1 MKNIKIFLVPSSD
14 AVMGDMTGVRDFFR
28 QLNEMYFDSGINFS
42 ILNANEMTEDELK
55 EHVADSDLSFFL
67 FFEDVSD
74 DMRSCFDIFFESF
87 KKTDKPKIVTYF
99 KYTES
104 PNDMTDA
111 VREFSQML
119 GNELRHYYNN
129 YNSIDTLKLG
139 ILMQIKVMR
148 LDASQITISDDGM
161 ICLNGQPVA
170 DTSKI
175 PMFEFND
182 RLNELKSRYD
192 ELTKEW
198 GRLRTLRMDD
208 PNNEELYFEFSRV
221 ATERDD
227 TKKALREFEDLL
239 LKTSEEL
246 AAKKGE
252 MSPRQAEAYRLLE
265 MGDVDGACE
274 ILPLDELFDDISHN
288 ERLADNAIDRLET
301 NVEELATR
309 ITALNMKGLN
319 KDIVAEIRRIYEKI
333 YGLCD
338 TRNIGW
344 SKLYDYASFLEDQND
359 YTKAI
364 KVAEKLNWYYSDPDN
379 KVDEYDLGR
388 LYNLLGM
395 LYDLQNQF
403 EEAEKYYLAAIEIR
417 ERLVKKNADAYEPDL
432 AMSYNNVGNF
442 YYKQNQLDK
451 AEKYYSAA
459 IEIYERLVKENAD
472 VYEPYLATVYNNAGE
487 FYANQDHLEKSEKYY
502 LDAIE
507 IRERLVKKNADA
519 YEPDLAGSYNNAG
532 LFYSNQG
539 QPEKA
544 EKYYLAAIEIRERLV
559 KKNADAYEPD
569 LARSYNNAGIFYKK
583 QGQPDKAEKY
593 YLAAIEIYER
603 LVEKNADSYE
613 SALATIYNNAG
624 NFYKKQ
630 GQPEKAEKYY
640 LAAIE
645 IYECLAKKNAD
656 AYEPYLAMSY
666 NNAGILYYK
675 QGQPEKTEKYILVAI
690 EIQERLV
697 KKNADA
703 YEPGLVESYNNVG
716 DFYKNQGQPEKAE
729 KYYLAAIEIEKR
741 LVEKN
746 AEAYEPALAGS
757 YNDAGVFYSDHGQ
770 HEKAEKYYLAAI
782 EIRER
787 LVKKNADAYEPYLAR
802 SYNNAGN
809 LYYEQGQ
816 PEKAEKNYLDAIE
829 IYERL
834 VKNNA
839 DIYEPALARSYN
851 NAGVFYDDQNQPE
864 KAEKYYLAA
873 MKIYERLVEKN
884 AVAYAMDLAMSYNNA
899 GVFYYEQGRLEKSEK
914 YYLAAIEIYEGNIKN
929 VKKYIL
935 KFKGIYERLVKK
947 DAAAYEPDLAD
958 SYFNYYL
965 LKKDKT
971 YLDKAYEIAKRRQD
985 DPRCKTIVEFVES
998 M

>member
-14 AVMGDMTGVRDFFR
+14 AVECDMTEVRNFFR

-42 ILNANEMTEDELK
+42 ILNANEMTENELK

-74 DMRSCFDIFFESF
+74 YMRSCFDIFFESF

-175 PMFEFND
+175 PMFEFNE

-274 ILPLDELFDDISHN
+274 ILPLDELFDDISRN
-288 ERLADNAIDRLET
+288 ERLDDNAIDRLET

-364 KVAEKLNWYYSDPDN
+364 EVAENLRWYYSAPGR
-379 KVDEYDLGR
+379 KVDEYDLGS

-403 EEAEKYYLAAIEIR
+403 EKAEKYYLDAIEIQERLVEKNADAYEPALARSYNNAGLFYAKQNQSKKAEKYYLAAIEIGER
-417 ERLVKKNADAYEPDL
+417 FVKKNADAYEPDLATSYNSAGVFYHKQGQPEKAEKYYLDAMEIRERLVKKNVDAYEPDLATSYNNAGLYYNDQRQPEKAEKYYLTAIEIDERLVKKNADAYEPGL
-432 AMSYNNVGNF
+432 AMSYNNAGIF
-442 YYKQNQLDK
+442 YKKQGQSQK
-451 AEKYYSAA
+451 AEKYYLAA
-459 IEIYERLVKENAD
+459 IEIY
-472 VYEPYLATVYNNAGE
+472 
-487 FYANQDHLEKSEKYY
+487 
-502 LDAIE
+502 
-507 IRERLVKKNADA
+507 ERLVKKNADA

-532 LFYSNQG
+532 IFYDKQNQSEKAKEYYLAAIEICERLVKKNADAYEPNLARSYNNAGSFYHEVQPKKAEEYYLAAIEIYERLVKKDADAYESDLARSYNNAGDFYSDQDH
-539 QPEKA
+539 PEKA

-559 KKNADAYEPD
+559 EKNANAYEPD
-569 LARSYNNAGIFYKK
+569 LA
-583 QGQPDKAEKY
+583 
-593 YLAAIEIYER
+593 
-603 LVEKNADSYE
+603 
-613 SALATIYNNAG
+613 
-624 NFYKKQ
+624 
-630 GQPEKAEKYY
+630 
-640 LAAIE
+640 
-645 IYECLAKKNAD
+645 
-656 AYEPYLAMSY
+656 MSY
-666 NNAGILYYK
+666 L
-675 QGQPEKTEKYILVAI
+675 
-690 EIQERLV
+690 
-697 KKNADA
+697 
-703 YEPGLVESYNNVG
+703 S
-716 DFYKNQGQPEKAE
+716 
-729 KYYLAAIEIEKR
+729 
-741 LVEKN
+741 
-746 AEAYEPALAGS
+746 
-757 YNDAGVFYSDHGQ
+757 
-770 HEKAEKYYLAAI
+770 
-782 EIRER
+782 
-787 LVKKNADAYEPYLAR
+787 
-802 SYNNAGN
+802 
-809 LYYEQGQ
+809 
-816 PEKAEKNYLDAIE
+816 
-829 IYERL
+829 
-834 VKNNA
+834 
-839 DIYEPALARSYN
+839 
-851 NAGVFYDDQNQPE
+851 
-864 KAEKYYLAA
+864 
-873 MKIYERLVEKN
+873 
-884 AVAYAMDLAMSYNNA
+884 
-899 GVFYYEQGRLEKSEK
+899 
-914 YYLAAIEIYEGNIKN
+914 
-929 VKKYIL
+929 
-935 KFKGIYERLVKK
+935 
-947 DAAAYEPDLAD
+947 
-958 SYFNYYL
+958 YYL

-985 DPRCKTIVEFVES
+985 DSSCEIIVEFVES

>member
-14 AVMGDMTGVRDFFR
+14 AVMGDMTEVRDFFR

-42 ILNANEMTEDELK
+42 ILNANEMTENELK

-67 FFEDVSD
+67 FFEDVSA

-104 PNDMTDA
+104 PNDMTEA

-119 GNELRHYYNN
+119 GNELKHYYNN

-175 PMFEFND
+175 PMFEFNE

-265 MGDVDGACE
+265 MGDKNGVLE
-274 ILPLDELFDDISHN
+274 LLPRDELLYDTRRNRRFAGN
-288 ERLADNAIDRLET
+288 TTAPLET

-309 ITALNMKGLN
+309 ITALNMKCLN

-333 YGLCD
+333 YDLC
-338 TRNIGW
+338 RNKHVGW
-344 SKLYDYASFLEDQND
+344 SKLYDYASFLRGQKD

-364 KVAEKLNWYYSDPDN
+364 EVAEKLNWYYSAPGR
-379 KVDEYDLGR
+379 KVDEYDLGS
-388 LYNLLGM
+388 LYNLLGI
-395 LYDLQNQF
+395 LYKAQNQRDKAEKYLLAAIDIYERLVKKNAEAYESSLAMSCYNAGNF
-403 EEAEKYYLAAIEIR
+403 YSAQGQSDKAEKYSLAAIEIYERLVKRNPEAYEPYLAMSCYNTGLFYHKHGQSEKAEKYYLAAIEIR
-417 ERLVKKNADAYEPDL
+417 KRLVEKNAE
-432 AMSYNNVGNF
+432 
-442 YYKQNQLDK
+442 
-451 AEKYYSAA
+451 
-459 IEIYERLVKENAD
+459 
-472 VYEPYLATVYNNAGE
+472 
-487 FYANQDHLEKSEKYY
+487 
-502 LDAIE
+502 
-507 IRERLVKKNADA
+507 A

-532 LFYSNQG
+532 ALYHKQNQPEKAEKYYLAAIEIKERLAKKNADAYEQDLAGSYYNVGIFYSDHG

-544 EKYYLAAIEIRERLV
+544 EKYYLAAIEIRERLA

-569 LARSYNNAGIFYKK
+569 LAKS
-583 QGQPDKAEKY
+583 
-593 YLAAIEIYER
+593 
-603 LVEKNADSYE
+603 
-613 SALATIYNNAG
+613 YNNAG

-645 IYECLAKKNAD
+645 IR
-656 AYEPYLAMSY
+656 
-666 NNAGILYYK
+666 
-675 QGQPEKTEKYILVAI
+675 
-690 EIQERLV
+690 ERLV
-697 KKNADA
+697 KENAA
-703 YEPGLVESYNNVG
+703 
-716 DFYKNQGQPEKAE
+716 
-729 KYYLAAIEIEKR
+729 
-741 LVEKN
+741 
-746 AEAYEPALAGS
+746 AYEPALAT
-757 YNDAGVFYSDHGQ
+757 
-770 HEKAEKYYLAAI
+770 
-782 EIRER
+782 
-787 LVKKNADAYEPYLAR
+787 
-802 SYNNAGN
+802 
-809 LYYEQGQ
+809 LYY
-816 PEKAEKNYLDAIE
+816 
-829 IYERL
+829 
-834 VKNNA
+834 
-839 DIYEPALARSYN
+839 
-851 NAGVFYDDQNQPE
+851 
-864 KAEKYYLAA
+864 
-873 MKIYERLVEKN
+873 
-884 AVAYAMDLAMSYNNA
+884 
-899 GVFYYEQGRLEKSEK
+899 
-914 YYLAAIEIYEGNIKN
+914 
-929 VKKYIL
+929 
-935 KFKGIYERLVKK
+935 
-947 DAAAYEPDLAD
+947 
-958 SYFNYYL
+958 NYYL

-985 DPRCKTIVEFVES
+985 NPRCGKLVKDIES
-998 M
+998 MLK

>member
-42 ILNANEMTEDELK
+42 ILNANEMTENELK

-74 DMRSCFDIFFESF
+74 YMRSCFDIFFESF
-87 KKTDKPKIVTYF
+87 KNTDKPKIVTYF

-104 PNDMTDA
+104 PNDMTEA

-119 GNELRHYYNN
+119 GNELKHYYNN

-288 ERLADNAIDRLET
+288 ELLADNAIDRLET
-301 NVEELATR
+301 NVDELATR

-333 YGLCD
+333 YDLCRD
-338 TRNIGW
+338 RFVGW

-379 KVDEYDLGR
+379 KVDEYELAE
-388 LYNLLGM
+388 LYNLLGI
-395 LYDLQNQF
+395 LYKAQNQ
-403 EEAEKYYLAAIEIR
+403 
-417 ERLVKKNADAYEPDL
+417 P
-432 AMSYNNVGNF
+432 
-442 YYKQNQLDK
+442 
-451 AEKYYSAA
+451 
-459 IEIYERLVKENAD
+459 KE
-472 VYEPYLATVYNNAGE
+472 
-487 FYANQDHLEKSEKYY
+487 SEKYY

-507 IRERLVKKNADA
+507 I
-519 YEPDLAGSYNNAG
+519 G
-532 LFYSNQG
+532 
-539 QPEKA
+539 
-544 EKYYLAAIEIRERLV
+544 
-559 KKNADAYEPD
+559 
-569 LARSYNNAGIFYKK
+569 
-583 QGQPDKAEKY
+583 
-593 YLAAIEIYER
+593 ER
-603 LVEKNADSYE
+603 LVEKNAD
-613 SALATIYNNAG
+613 
-624 NFYKKQ
+624 
-630 GQPEKAEKYY
+630 
-640 LAAIE
+640 
-645 IYECLAKKNAD
+645 
-656 AYEPYLAMSY
+656 AYEPALAMSY
-666 NNAGILYYK
+666 NN
-675 QGQPEKTEKYILVAI
+675 
-690 EIQERLV
+690 
-697 KKNADA
+697 
-703 YEPGLVESYNNVG
+703 
-716 DFYKNQGQPEKAE
+716 
-729 KYYLAAIEIEKR
+729 
-741 LVEKN
+741 
-746 AEAYEPALAGS
+746 
-757 YNDAGVFYSDHGQ
+757 AGVFYSDHGQ

-782 EIRER
+782 EIQKRLVEKNADAYESYIAASYNNAGIFYDNQGKPEKAEKYYLAAIEIYERLVEKNADAYEPYLAWSYNSAGVFYHKQGQPEKAEKYYLSAIEIRER
-787 LVKKNADAYEPYLAR
+787 LVKKNADAYEPYLATSYNNVGAFYKDQGQSEKAEKYYLDAMEIYER
-802 SYNNAGN
+802 LTEKNAAAYEPYLATSYNNAGAF
-809 LYYEQGQ
+809 YSDQGQ
-816 PEKAEKNYLDAIE
+816 SEKAEKYYLAAIE
-829 IYERL
+829 IRESL
-834 VKNNA
+834 VEKNA
-839 DIYEPALARSYN
+839 DAYEPDLARSYY
-851 NAGVFYDDQNQPE
+851 NAGIFYKKQGQPE

-873 MKIYERLVEKN
+873 IEIYERLVEKN
-884 AVAYAMDLAMSYNNA
+884 ADAYEPDLAKSYNNAGNLYSNHGQPDKAEKYYLTAIEIRERLAKKNADAYEPDLADSYNNA
-899 GVFYYEQGRLEKSEK
+899 GVFYSDQGQPEKAEK
-914 YYLAAIEIYEGNIKN
+914 YYLAAI
-929 VKKYIL
+929 
-935 KFKGIYERLVKK
+935 GIRERLVEKN
-947 DAAAYEPDLAD
+947 AAAYEPDLAD

-998 M
+998 H

>member
-14 AVMGDMTGVRDFFR
+14 AVMGDMTEVRDFFR

-42 ILNANEMTEDELK
+42 ILNANEMTENELK

-74 DMRSCFDIFFESF
+74 YMRSCFDIFFESF
-87 KKTDKPKIVTYF
+87 KNTDKPKIVTYF

-104 PNDMTDA
+104 PNDMTEA

-148 LDASQITISDDGM
+148 LDASQITISDDGK

-274 ILPLDELFDDISHN
+274 ILPLDELLEDIRRN
-288 ERLADNAIDRLET
+288 RRFAKNATAPLET

-319 KDIVAEIRRIYEKI
+319 NDTVAEIRRIYEEI
-333 YGLCD
+333 YDTFCD

-344 SKLYDYASFLEDQND
+344 SKLNDYAAFLYNQND
-359 YTKAI
+359 YAKAI

-379 KVDEYDLGR
+379 KVNEYDLGR
-388 LYNLLGM
+388 LYNLLGV
-395 LYDLQNQF
+395 LYKAQNKPKK
-403 EEAEKYYLAAIEIR
+403 AEKYCLDSIEIYERLVKKNADAYEPALAGSYNNVGAFYSDHGQHEKAEKYFLAAIEIR
-417 ERLVKKNADAYEPDL
+417 ERLVKKNAAAYEPDL
-432 AMSYNNVGNF
+432 AGSYNNVGAF
-442 YYKQNQLDK
+442 YYEQGQPEK
-451 AEKYYSAA
+451 A
-459 IEIYERLVKENAD
+459 
-472 VYEPYLATVYNNAGE
+472 
-487 FYANQDHLEKSEKYY
+487 EKYY

-507 IRERLVKKNADA
+507 IYERLVEKNADAYEPYLATSYNNVGAFYAILGQTGKAEKYYLAAIEIQERLVEKNAEAYEPALAGSYNNAGNFYSDQGQSDKAEKYYLDAIEIYERLVEKNADA
-519 YEPDLAGSYNNAG
+519 YEPDLAGSYINAG
-532 LFYSNQG
+532 NFYKKQG
-539 QPEKA
+539 QLKKA

-559 KKNADAYEPD
+559 KKNAEAYEPV
-569 LARSYNNAGIFYKK
+569 LAGIYNIAGIFYK
-583 QGQPDKAEKY
+583 
-593 YLAAIEIYER
+593 
-603 LVEKNADSYE
+603 N
-613 SALATIYNNAG
+613 
-624 NFYKKQ
+624 Q

-640 LAAIE
+640 LAAMEIKERLVEKNAYAYEPDLAGSYSAAGGFYDNQGQPSKAEKYFLAAIE

-656 AYEPYLAMSY
+656 AYEPDLADSY
-666 NNAGILYYK
+666 DRAG
-675 QGQPEKTEKYILVAI
+675 A
-690 EIQERLV
+690 
-697 KKNADA
+697 
-703 YEPGLVESYNNVG
+703 
-716 DFYKNQGQPEKAE
+716 FY
-729 KYYLAAIEIEKR
+729 
-741 LVEKN
+741 
-746 AEAYEPALAGS
+746 
-757 YNDAGVFYSDHGQ
+757 FYQSQ
-770 HEKAEKYYLAAI
+770 SK
-782 EIRER
+782 
-787 LVKKNADAYEPYLAR
+787 
-802 SYNNAGN
+802 
-809 LYYEQGQ
+809 
-816 PEKAEKNYLDAIE
+816 
-829 IYERL
+829 
-834 VKNNA
+834 
-839 DIYEPALARSYN
+839 
-851 NAGVFYDDQNQPE
+851 

-873 MKIYERLVEKN
+873 ME
-884 AVAYAMDLAMSYNNA
+884 
-899 GVFYYEQGRLEKSEK
+899 
-914 YYLAAIEIYEGNIKN
+914 
-929 VKKYIL
+929 
-935 KFKGIYERLVKK
+935 IYERLVKRNP
-947 DAAAYEPDLAD
+947 DAYEPALATIYI
-958 SYFNYYL
+958 SYYL
-965 LKKDKT
+965 LKEDKT

-985 DPRCKTIVEFVES
+985 NPRCKTIVEFVES
-998 M
+998 H

>member
-14 AVMGDMTGVRDFFR
+14 AVMGDMTEVRDFFR

-67 FFEDVSD
+67 FFEDVSAV
-74 DMRSCFDIFFESF
+74 MRSCFDIFFESF
-87 KKTDKPKIVTYF
+87 KNTDKPKIVTYF

-104 PNDMTDA
+104 PNDMTEA

-309 ITALNMKGLN
+309 ITALNMKCLN

-333 YGLCD
+333 YDLC
-338 TRNIGW
+338 RNKHVGW
-344 SKLYDYASFLEDQND
+344 SKLYDYALFLHDLRC
-359 YTKAI
+359 YAKAI
-364 KVAEKLNWYYSDPDN
+364 EVAEKLNWYYSAPGR

-395 LYDLQNQF
+395 LYQAQNRS
-403 EEAEKYYLAAIEIR
+403 EEAEEYYLAAIEIMK
-417 ERLVKKNADAYEPDL
+417 RLVKKNGDAYEPDL
-432 AMSYNNVGNF
+432 ATSYNNAGAF
-442 YYKQNQLDK
+442 YAVHGQPQK
-451 AEKYYSAA
+451 AEKY
-459 IEIYERLVKENAD
+459 
-472 VYEPYLATVYNNAGE
+472 
-487 FYANQDHLEKSEKYY
+487 F

-507 IRERLVKKNADA
+507 IRERLVEKNVEA
-519 YEPDLAGSYNNAG
+519 YEPDLATSYNNAG
-532 LFYSNQG
+532 AFYDDQNQ
-539 QPEKA
+539 PDKA

-559 KKNADAYEPD
+559 EKNADAYEPYI
-569 LARSYNNAGIFYKK
+569 AMSYNNAGGFYYG
-583 QGQPDKAEKY
+583 QNQPDKAEKY
-593 YLAAIEIYER
+593 SLAAMDIYKRLVEKNADAYEPALANSYNNAYVFYDDKGDFDKAERYCLAAIEIYER
-603 LVEKNADSYE
+603 LISKNLYIYKHKLAKSY
-613 SALATIYNNAG
+613 NHAG
-624 NFYKKQ
+624 TLYYGLGN
-630 GQPEKAEKYY
+630 PNKAKKYY

-645 IYECLAKKNAD
+645 MNKGVAARKKAESNWITS
-656 AYEPYLAMSY
+656 YNAMSKC
-666 NNAGILYYK
+666 YK
-675 QGQPEKTEKYILVAI
+675 SQD
-690 EIQERLV
+690 R
-697 KKNADA
+697 ADK
-703 YEPGLVESYNNVG
+703 V
-716 DFYKNQGQPEKAE
+716 E
-729 KYYLAAIEIEKR
+729 KYYIGKIEHYES
-741 LVEKN
+741 LVT
-746 AEAYEPALAGS
+746 AG
-757 YNDAGVFYSDHGQ
+757 
-770 HEKAEKYYLAAI
+770 
-782 EIRER
+782 
-787 LVKKNADAYEPYLAR
+787 ADT
-802 SYNNAGN
+802 
-809 LYYEQGQ
+809 
-816 PEKAEKNYLDAIE
+816 
-829 IYERL
+829 
-834 VKNNA
+834 
-839 DIYEPALARSYN
+839 
-851 NAGVFYDDQNQPE
+851 
-864 KAEKYYLAA
+864 
-873 MKIYERLVEKN
+873 
-884 AVAYAMDLAMSYNNA
+884 
-899 GVFYYEQGRLEKSEK
+899 
-914 YYLAAIEIYEGNIKN
+914 
-929 VKKYIL
+929 
-935 KFKGIYERLVKK
+935 
-947 DAAAYEPDLAD
+947 YEPDLAK
-958 SYFNYYL
+958 SYVRLGDYY
-965 LKKDKT
+965 
-971 YLDKAYEIAKRRQD
+971 
-985 DPRCKTIVEFVES
+985 
-998 M
+998 

>member
-42 ILNANEMTEDELK
+42 ILNANEMTENELK

-74 DMRSCFDIFFESF
+74 YMRSCFDIFFESF

-119 GNELRHYYNN
+119 GNELKHYYNN

-175 PMFEFND
+175 PMFEFNE

-208 PNNEELYFEFSRV
+208 PNNEELYFEFSKV

-239 LKTSEEL
+239 LNKLEEI
-246 AAKKGE
+246 AAQKGE

-274 ILPLDELFDDISHN
+274 ILPLDELLEDIRRN
-288 ERLADNAIDRLET
+288 RRFAQNATAPLET

-319 KDIVAEIRRIYEKI
+319 NDTVAEIRRIYEEI
-333 YGLCD
+333 YDTFCD

-344 SKLYDYASFLEDQND
+344 SKLHDYASFLEDQND
-359 YTKAI
+359 YTRAI

-379 KVDEYDLGR
+379 KVDEYDLGS

-403 EEAEKYYLAAIEIR
+403 EEAEKYFLAAIGIR
-417 ERLVKKNADAYEPDL
+417 ERLAKKNADAYEQDLAMSYNNAGVFYAKQNQPEKTEKYYLATIAIGERLVKKNADAYEPNL
-432 AMSYNNVGNF
+432 AAVYNNAGAF
-442 YYKQNQLDK
+442 YYGQNKPDK
-451 AEKYYSAA
+451 AEKYILAA
-459 IEIYERLVKENAD
+459 IEIQERLA
-472 VYEPYLATVYNNAGE
+472 
-487 FYANQDHLEKSEKYY
+487 
-502 LDAIE
+502 
-507 IRERLVKKNADA
+507 KKNADA
-519 YEPDLAGSYNNAG
+519 YEPDLADSYNNAG
-532 LFYSNQG
+532 VFYKDQGQPDKAEKYYLDAMEICERLAKKNADAYEPDLARSYNNVGTFYAIHGQPEKAEKYYLAAIGIRERLAKKNADAYEQDLADSYNNAGVFYNDQG

-559 KKNADAYEPD
+559 KKNAEVYEPD
-569 LARSYNNAGIFYKK
+569 LARSYNSAGVFYSDH
-583 QGQPDKAEKY
+583 GQSDKAEKY
-593 YLAAIEIYER
+593 YLAAIEIHER
-603 LVEKNADSYE
+603 L
-613 SALATIYNNAG
+613 
-624 NFYKKQ
+624 
-630 GQPEKAEKYY
+630 
-640 LAAIE
+640 
-645 IYECLAKKNAD
+645 AK
-656 AYEPYLAMSY
+656 
-666 NNAGILYYK
+666 
-675 QGQPEKTEKYILVAI
+675 
-690 EIQERLV
+690 
-697 KKNADA
+697 
-703 YEPGLVESYNNVG
+703 
-716 DFYKNQGQPEKAE
+716 
-729 KYYLAAIEIEKR
+729 
-741 LVEKN
+741 KN
-746 AEAYEPALAGS
+746 AEAYEPALATS
-757 YNDAGVFYSDHGQ
+757 YNNAGIFYKDQGQ
-770 HEKAEKYYLAAI
+770 LEKAEKYYLVAI
-782 EIRER
+782 GIR
-787 LVKKNADAYEPYLAR
+787 
-802 SYNNAGN
+802 
-809 LYYEQGQ
+809 
-816 PEKAEKNYLDAIE
+816 
-829 IYERL
+829 
-834 VKNNA
+834 
-839 DIYEPALARSYN
+839 
-851 NAGVFYDDQNQPE
+851 
-864 KAEKYYLAA
+864 
-873 MKIYERLVEKN
+873 ERLVEKN
-884 AVAYAMDLAMSYNNA
+884 
-899 GVFYYEQGRLEKSEK
+899 
-914 YYLAAIEIYEGNIKN
+914 
-929 VKKYIL
+929 
-935 KFKGIYERLVKK
+935 
-947 DAAAYEPDLAD
+947 AAAYEPDLAT
-958 SYFNYYL
+958 SYLSYYI

-985 DPRCKTIVEFVES
+985 DPMCRYIVEIVES
-998 M
+998 HKDSLFPGKPRKRERLRRFFRPRNKKR

>member
-42 ILNANEMTEDELK
+42 ILNANEMTKNELK

-67 FFEDVSD
+67 FFKDVSA

-182 RLNELKSRYD
+182 RLNELKGRYD

-288 ERLADNAIDRLET
+288 ELLADNAIDRLET
-301 NVEELATR
+301 NVDELATR

-333 YGLCD
+333 YDLC
-338 TRNIGW
+338 RNKHIGW

-364 KVAEKLNWYYSDPDN
+364 EVAENLRWYYSAPDS

-395 LYDLQNQF
+395 LYKAQNKPDK
-403 EEAEKYYLAAIEIR
+403 AEKYYLAAIEIR
-417 ERLVKKNADAYEPDL
+417 ERLVE
-432 AMSYNNVGNF
+432 
-442 YYKQNQLDK
+442 
-451 AEKYYSAA
+451 
-459 IEIYERLVKENAD
+459 
-472 VYEPYLATVYNNAGE
+472 
-487 FYANQDHLEKSEKYY
+487 
-502 LDAIE
+502 
-507 IRERLVKKNADA
+507 KNADA

-532 LFYSNQG
+532 
-539 QPEKA
+539 
-544 EKYYLAAIEIRERLV
+544 V
-559 KKNADAYEPD
+559 
-569 LARSYNNAGIFYKK
+569 
-583 QGQPDKAEKY
+583 
-593 YLAAIEIYER
+593 
-603 LVEKNADSYE
+603 
-613 SALATIYNNAG
+613 
-624 NFYKKQ
+624 FYKKQ

-640 LAAIE
+640 L
-645 IYECLAKKNAD
+645 
-656 AYEPYLAMSY
+656 
-666 NNAGILYYK
+666 
-675 QGQPEKTEKYILVAI
+675 T
-690 EIQERLV
+690 
-697 KKNADA
+697 
-703 YEPGLVESYNNVG
+703 
-716 DFYKNQGQPEKAE
+716 
-729 KYYLAAIEIEKR
+729 
-741 LVEKN
+741 
-746 AEAYEPALAGS
+746 
-757 YNDAGVFYSDHGQ
+757 
-770 HEKAEKYYLAAI
+770 
-782 EIRER
+782 
-787 LVKKNADAYEPYLAR
+787 
-802 SYNNAGN
+802 
-809 LYYEQGQ
+809 
-816 PEKAEKNYLDAIE
+816 AIE

-834 VKNNA
+834 VKENA
-839 DIYEPALARSYN
+839 EAYEP
-851 NAGVFYDDQNQPE
+851 
-864 KAEKYYLAA
+864 
-873 MKIYERLVEKN
+873 
-884 AVAYAMDLAMSYNNA
+884 DLAMSYNNA

-914 YYLAAIEIYEGNIKN
+914 YILAAIEIYECLAKKNADAYEPYLAGSYNNAGEFYANQDYLEKSEKYYLAAIEIYE
-929 VKKYIL
+929 
-935 KFKGIYERLVKK
+935 RLVEKNA
-947 DAAAYEPDLAD
+947 DAYEPALAG

-965 LKKDKT
+965 LKKDGT
-971 YLDKAYEIAKRRQD
+971 YLIKAYAIAKRRQD
-985 DPRCKTIVEFVES
+985 DPRCGKLMKDIES
-998 M
+998 MLK

>member
-14 AVMGDMTGVRDFFR
+14 AVMGDMTEVRDFFR

-42 ILNANEMTEDELK
+42 ILNANEMTENELK

-119 GNELRHYYNN
+119 GNELKHYYNN

-288 ERLADNAIDRLET
+288 ERLDDNAIDRLET
-301 NVEELATR
+301 NVDELATR

-338 TRNIGW
+338 TRNVGW

-379 KVDEYDLGR
+379 KADEYDLGR

-395 LYDLQNQF
+395 LYQAQN
-403 EEAEKYYLAAIEIR
+403 K
-417 ERLVKKNADAYEPDL
+417 PD
-432 AMSYNNVGNF
+432 
-442 YYKQNQLDK
+442 
-451 AEKYYSAA
+451 
-459 IEIYERLVKENAD
+459 
-472 VYEPYLATVYNNAGE
+472 
-487 FYANQDHLEKSEKYY
+487 
-502 LDAIE
+502 
-507 IRERLVKKNADA
+507 
-519 YEPDLAGSYNNAG
+519 
-532 LFYSNQG
+532 
-539 QPEKA
+539 KA
-544 EKYYLAAIEIRERLV
+544 EKYYLAAIEIYERLV
-559 KKNADAYEPD
+559 KRNAEAYEPA
-569 LARSYNNAGIFYKK
+569 LATSYNNAGAFYED
-583 QGQPDKAEKY
+583 QGQLEKAEKY

-603 LVEKNADSYE
+603 LVEKNADAYE
-613 SALATIYNNAG
+613 PDLAMSYNNAG
-624 NFYKKQ
+624 NLYSDQGQPEKAEKYYLTAIEIYERLVEKNADAYEPYIAASYNNAGVFYSDHGQSDKAEKYYLAAIEIKERLAKKNADAYEPDLAMSYNNAGIFYKKQ
-630 GQPEKAEKYY
+630 GQPEKAEKY
-640 LAAIE
+640 
-645 IYECLAKKNAD
+645 C
-656 AYEPYLAMSY
+656 
-666 NNAGILYYK
+666 
-675 QGQPEKTEKYILVAI
+675 
-690 EIQERLV
+690 
-697 KKNADA
+697 
-703 YEPGLVESYNNVG
+703 
-716 DFYKNQGQPEKAE
+716 
-729 KYYLAAIEIEKR
+729 
-741 LVEKN
+741 
-746 AEAYEPALAGS
+746 
-757 YNDAGVFYSDHGQ
+757 
-770 HEKAEKYYLAAI
+770 LAAI

-787 LVKKNADAYEPYLAR
+787 LVKKNADAYEPALAK
-802 SYNNAGN
+802 SYNNAGIF
-809 LYYEQGQ
+809 YKDQSQ
-816 PEKAEKNYLDAIE
+816 PDKAEKYYLAAIE
-829 IYERL
+829 IRERL
-834 VKNNA
+834 VEKNA
-839 DIYEPALARSYN
+839 DAYEPDLATSYN
-851 NAGVFYDDQNQPE
+851 SAGVFYKDQGQPE
-864 KAEKYYLAA
+864 KAEKYYLDAIE
-873 MKIYERLVEKN
+873 IYKRLVEKN
-884 AVAYAMDLAMSYNNA
+884 ADAYEPDLAMSYNNA
-899 GVFYYEQGRLEKSEK
+899 GIFYSDQGQPEKAEK
-914 YYLAAIEIYEGNIKN
+914 HLLAAME
-929 VKKYIL
+929 
-935 KFKGIYERLVKK
+935 IYERLAKK
-947 DAAAYEPDLAD
+947 NADAYELDLAL
-958 SYFNYYL
+958 SCFLSFLNS
-965 LKKDKT
+965 KDKT
-971 YLDKAYEIAKRRQD
+971 YLIKAYEIAKRRQD
-985 DPRCKTIVEFVES
+985 DPRCGKLVKDIEF
-998 M
+998 MLK

>member
-42 ILNANEMTEDELK
+42 ILNANEMTENELK

-74 DMRSCFDIFFESF
+74 YMRSCFDIFFESF

-119 GNELRHYYNN
+119 GNELKHYYNN

-175 PMFEFND
+175 PMFEFNE

-208 PNNEELYFEFSRV
+208 PNNEELYFEFSKV

-239 LKTSEEL
+239 LNKLEEI
-246 AAKKGE
+246 AAQKGE

-333 YGLCD
+333 YGLC
-338 TRNIGW
+338 RNKHVGW
-344 SKLYDYASFLEDQND
+344 SKLYDYASFLRGQND

-379 KVDEYDLGR
+379 RVDEYELAE
-388 LYNLLGM
+388 LYNLLGA
-395 LYDLQNQF
+395 LYRSQNKPEKAEKYCLDSIEIYERLTKKNADAYESDLATSYNNVGIFYYKQNLSEKAEKYLLAAIGIRERLVEKNAEAYEPDLATSYNNAGAFYKKQGQSDKAEKYYLDAIEIQKRLAKKNADAF
-403 EEAEKYYLAAIEIR
+403 EPDLAMGYNNAGAFYHEQGQPDKAEKYCLDSIEIYERLTKKNADACEPALAGIYNNVGIFYSDQGQPDKAEKYYLAAIEIR

-432 AMSYNNVGNF
+432 AMSYNSAGVF
-442 YYKQNQLDK
+442 YSDQGQPDK
-451 AEKYYSAA
+451 AEKYILAA
-459 IEIYERLVKENAD
+459 IEIYERLVE
-472 VYEPYLATVYNNAGE
+472 
-487 FYANQDHLEKSEKYY
+487 
-502 LDAIE
+502 
-507 IRERLVKKNADA
+507 KNADA
-519 YEPDLAGSYNNAG
+519 YESDLAGSYNNAG
-532 LFYSNQG
+532 
-539 QPEKA
+539 
-544 EKYYLAAIEIRERLV
+544 V
-559 KKNADAYEPD
+559 
-569 LARSYNNAGIFYKK
+569 FYKD

-603 LVEKNADSYE
+603 LVEKNADAFESDLAMSY
-613 SALATIYNNAG
+613 NDAG
-624 NFYKKQ
+624 AFYHKQ

-640 LAAIE
+640 LASIE
-645 IYECLAKKNAD
+645 IYERLTKKNAD
-656 AYEPYLAMSY
+656 AYEPVLADS
-666 NNAGILYYK
+666 YYK
-675 QGQPEKTEKYILVAI
+675 A
-690 EIQERLV
+690 
-697 KKNADA
+697 
-703 YEPGLVESYNNVG
+703 G
-716 DFYKNQGQPEKAE
+716 DVCDDNLQLNKA
-729 KYYLAAIEIEKR
+729 K
-741 LVEKN
+741 
-746 AEAYEPALAGS
+746 
-757 YNDAGVFYSDHGQ
+757 
-770 HEKAEKYYLAAI
+770 
-782 EIRER
+782 
-787 LVKKNADAYEPYLAR
+787 
-802 SYNNAGN
+802 
-809 LYYEQGQ
+809 
-816 PEKAEKNYLDAIE
+816 
-829 IYERL
+829 
-834 VKNNA
+834 
-839 DIYEPALARSYN
+839 
-851 NAGVFYDDQNQPE
+851 
-864 KAEKYYLAA
+864 
-873 MKIYERLVEKN
+873 
-884 AVAYAMDLAMSYNNA
+884 
-899 GVFYYEQGRLEKSEK
+899 K
-914 YYLAAIEIYEGNIKN
+914 YYLAAIEIYKQLVFKTGNEYEEDFAVTYNNIANIYK
-929 VKKYIL
+929 VLCQFGKAKKYYLAAIER
-935 KFKGIYERLVKK
+935 YERLVKK
-947 DAAAYEPDLAD
+947 NADVYEPELATI
-958 SYFNYYL
+958 YYNYYL

-985 DPRCKTIVEFVES
+985 DPRCRDIVEIVES

>member
-14 AVMGDMTGVRDFFR
+14 AVECDMTGVRDFFR

-42 ILNANEMTEDELK
+42 ILNANEMTENELK

-87 KKTDKPKIVTYF
+87 KNTDKPKIVTYF

-104 PNDMTDA
+104 PNDMTEA

-182 RLNELKSRYD
+182 RLNELKSRYG

-274 ILPLDELFDDISHN
+274 ILPLDELLEDIRRN
-288 ERLADNAIDRLET
+288 RRFAKNATAPLET

-319 KDIVAEIRRIYEKI
+319 NDTVAEIRRIYEEI
-333 YGLCD
+333 YDTFCD

-344 SKLYDYASFLEDQND
+344 SKLNDYAAFLYNQND
-359 YTKAI
+359 YAKAI
-364 KVAEKLNWYYSDPDN
+364 EVAENLRWYYSAPDS
-379 KVDEYDLGR
+379 KVDEYYLGG
-388 LYNLLGM
+388 LYNLLGL
-395 LYDLQNQF
+395 LYHSQNKPEKAEEYYLAAIEIMKRLVEKNGDVYEPALAASYNNAGIFYKNQGQSGKAEKYYLAAIEIQKRLVEKNADAYEPDLAMSYNNSGVFYHKQGQF
-403 EEAEKYYLAAIEIR
+403 EKAEKYYLAAIEIR

-432 AMSYNNVGNF
+432 AMSYNSAGVF
-442 YYKQNQLDK
+442 YH
-451 AEKYYSAA
+451 E
-459 IEIYERLVKENAD
+459 
-472 VYEPYLATVYNNAGE
+472 
-487 FYANQDHLEKSEKYY
+487 
-502 LDAIE
+502 
-507 IRERLVKKNADA
+507 
-519 YEPDLAGSYNNAG
+519 
-532 LFYSNQG
+532 QG
-539 QPEKA
+539 QPDKA

-559 KKNADAYEPD
+559 EKNADAYEPD
-569 LARSYNNAGIFYKK
+569 LATSYNNAGAFYDD
-583 QGQPDKAEKY
+583 QNQPDKAEKY
-593 YLAAIEIYER
+593 FLDAIEI
-603 LVEKNADSYE
+603 K
-613 SALATIYNNAG
+613 
-624 NFYKKQ
+624 
-630 GQPEKAEKYY
+630 
-640 LAAIE
+640 
-645 IYECLAKKNAD
+645 
-656 AYEPYLAMSY
+656 
-666 NNAGILYYK
+666 
-675 QGQPEKTEKYILVAI
+675 
-690 EIQERLV
+690 ERLV

-703 YEPGLVESYNNVG
+703 YEPDLAMSYNNAG
-716 DFYKNQGQPEKAE
+716 FFYAKQNQSEKAE
-729 KYYLAAIEIEKR
+729 E
-741 LVEKN
+741 
-746 AEAYEPALAGS
+746 
-757 YNDAGVFYSDHGQ
+757 
-770 HEKAEKYYLAAI
+770 YYLAAI

-787 LVKKNADAYEPYLAR
+787 LVEKNAAAYEPDLAV
-802 SYNNAGN
+802 SYNNAGVFYKN
-809 LYYEQGQ
+809 QGQ
-816 PEKAEKNYLDAIE
+816 PDKAEKYYLDAIE

-834 VKNNA
+834 VKKNA
-839 DIYEPALARSYN
+839 DAYEPALAMSYN
-851 NAGVFYDDQNQPE
+851 NAGIFYSDHGQSD
-864 KAEKYYLAA
+864 KAEKYYLDAIG
-873 MKIYERLVEKN
+873 IYERLVEKN
-884 AVAYAMDLAMSYNNA
+884 AD
-899 GVFYYEQGRLEKSEK
+899 
-914 YYLAAIEIYEGNIKN
+914 
-929 VKKYIL
+929 
-935 KFKGIYERLVKK
+935 
-947 DAAAYEPDLAD
+947 AYEPALAV
-958 SYFNYYL
+958 SYISYYF
-965 LKKDKT
+965 LKEDKT

-985 DPRCKTIVEFVES
+985 DPRCKIIVEFAES
-998 M
+998 HKDSLFPGKPRKRERLRLFFRPRNKKR

>member
-42 ILNANEMTEDELK
+42 ILNANEMTENELK

-74 DMRSCFDIFFESF
+74 YMRSCFDIFFESF

-119 GNELRHYYNN
+119 GNELKHYYNN

-288 ERLADNAIDRLET
+288 ELLADNAIDRLET
-301 NVEELATR
+301 NVDELATR

-333 YGLCD
+333 YDLC
-338 TRNIGW
+338 RNKHIGW

-359 YTKAI
+359 YTNAI
-364 KVAEKLNWYYSDPDN
+364 EVAENLRWYYFAPDS

-388 LYNLLGM
+388 LYNLLGL
-395 LYDLQNQF
+395 LYKAQNKPKK
-403 EEAEKYYLAAIEIR
+403 AEKYYLAAIEIGERLVEKNADAYEPALAMSYNNAGVFYSDHGQHEKAEKYYLAAMEIR
-417 ERLVKKNADAYEPDL
+417 ERLVEKNADAYEPDL
-432 AMSYNNVGNF
+432 AMSYNN
-442 YYKQNQLDK
+442 
-451 AEKYYSAA
+451 
-459 IEIYERLVKENAD
+459 
-472 VYEPYLATVYNNAGE
+472 
-487 FYANQDHLEKSEKYY
+487 
-502 LDAIE
+502 
-507 IRERLVKKNADA
+507 
-519 YEPDLAGSYNNAG
+519 
-532 LFYSNQG
+532 
-539 QPEKA
+539 
-544 EKYYLAAIEIRERLV
+544 
-559 KKNADAYEPD
+559 
-569 LARSYNNAGIFYKK
+569 AGIFYDN
-583 QGQPDKAEKY
+583 QGKRGKAEKY

-603 LVEKNADSYE
+603 LVEKNADAYE
-613 SALATIYNNAG
+613 PNLAAVYNNAG
-624 NFYKKQ
+624 TFYYGQNKPDKAEKYYLAAIKIYERLVKKNADAYEPYLATSYNNVGAFYKDQGQSEKAEKYYLDAMEIYERLTEKNAAAYEPYLATSYNNAGAFYSDQGQSEKAEKYYLAAIEIRESLVEKNADAYEPDLARSYYNAGIFYKKQ

-645 IYECLAKKNAD
+645 IYERLVEKNADAYEPDLAKSYNNAGNLYSNHGQPDKAEKYYLTAIEIRERLAKKNAD
-656 AYEPYLAMSY
+656 AYEPDLADSY
-666 NNAGILYYK
+666 NNAG
-675 QGQPEKTEKYILVAI
+675 V
-690 EIQERLV
+690 
-697 KKNADA
+697 
-703 YEPGLVESYNNVG
+703 
-716 DFYKNQGQPEKAE
+716 FYSDQGQPEKAE
-729 KYYLAAIEIEKR
+729 KYYLAAI
-741 LVEKN
+741 
-746 AEAYEPALAGS
+746 G
-757 YNDAGVFYSDHGQ
+757 
-770 HEKAEKYYLAAI
+770 
-782 EIRER
+782 IR
-787 LVKKNADAYEPYLAR
+787 
-802 SYNNAGN
+802 
-809 LYYEQGQ
+809 
-816 PEKAEKNYLDAIE
+816 
-829 IYERL
+829 
-834 VKNNA
+834 
-839 DIYEPALARSYN
+839 
-851 NAGVFYDDQNQPE
+851 
-864 KAEKYYLAA
+864 
-873 MKIYERLVEKN
+873 ERLVEKN
-884 AVAYAMDLAMSYNNA
+884 
-899 GVFYYEQGRLEKSEK
+899 
-914 YYLAAIEIYEGNIKN
+914 
-929 VKKYIL
+929 
-935 KFKGIYERLVKK
+935 
-947 DAAAYEPDLAD
+947 AAAYEPDLAD

-998 M
+998 H

>member
-14 AVMGDMTGVRDFFR
+14 AVECDMTGVRDFFR

-42 ILNANEMTEDELK
+42 ILNANEMTENELK

-74 DMRSCFDIFFESF
+74 NMRSCFDIFFESF
-87 KKTDKPKIVTYF
+87 KNTDKPKIVTYF

-274 ILPLDELFDDISHN
+274 ILPLDELLEDIRRN
-288 ERLADNAIDRLET
+288 RRFAQNATAPLET

-319 KDIVAEIRRIYEKI
+319 NDTVAEIRRIYEEI
-333 YGLCD
+333 YDTFCD

-359 YTKAI
+359 YTNAI
-364 KVAEKLNWYYSDPDN
+364 EVAENLRWYYSAPGR

-388 LYNLLGM
+388 LYNLLGL
-395 LYDLQNQF
+395 LYKVQNRS
-403 EEAEKYYLAAIEIR
+403 EEAEEYYLAAIGIY
-417 ERLVKKNADAYEPDL
+417 ERLAEKNVDAYEPYL
-432 AMSYNNVGNF
+432 AMSYNNVGAF
-442 YYKQNQLDK
+442 YDDQNQPNK
-451 AEKYYSAA
+451 AEKYFLDA
-459 IEIYERLVKENAD
+459 IEIYERLVEKNVDA
-472 VYEPYLATVYNNAGE
+472 YEPALAMSYNNAGV
-487 FYANQDHLEKSEKYY
+487 FYSDHGQPGKAEKYY

-507 IRERLVKKNADA
+507 IQERLAKKNAAA
-519 YEPDLAGSYNNAG
+519 YEPDLAASYNNTG
-532 LFYSNQG
+532 IFYAVHG
-539 QPEKA
+539 QSQKA

-559 KKNADAYEPD
+559 KKNAAAYEPD
-569 LARSYNNAGIFYKK
+569 LAGSYNNAGNFYKD

-593 YLAAIEIYER
+593 YLDAIEIYER
-603 LVEKNADSYE
+603 LVEENTDAHE
-613 SALATIYNNAG
+613 PVLAGIYNSAG
-624 NFYKKQ
+624 
-630 GQPEKAEKYY
+630 
-640 LAAIE
+640 
-645 IYECLAKKNAD
+645 
-656 AYEPYLAMSY
+656 
-666 NNAGILYYK
+666 
-675 QGQPEKTEKYILVAI
+675 V
-690 EIQERLV
+690 
-697 KKNADA
+697 
-703 YEPGLVESYNNVG
+703 
-716 DFYKNQGQPEKAE
+716 FYKNQGQPEKAE
-729 KYYLAAIEIEKR
+729 KYC
-741 LVEKN
+741 LV
-746 AEAYEPALAGS
+746 
-757 YNDAGVFYSDHGQ
+757 
-770 HEKAEKYYLAAI
+770 AI

-787 LVKKNADAYEPYLAR
+787 LVEKNADAYEPDLAG
-802 SYNNAGN
+802 SYGAAGVF
-809 LYYEQGQ
+809 YHEQGQ
-816 PEKAEKNYLDAIE
+816 PEKAEKYYLDAIE
-829 IYERL
+829 IQERL
-834 VKNNA
+834 AKKN
-839 DIYEPALARSYN
+839 
-851 NAGVFYDDQNQPE
+851 
-864 KAEKYYLAA
+864 
-873 MKIYERLVEKN
+873 
-884 AVAYAMDLAMSYNNA
+884 
-899 GVFYYEQGRLEKSEK
+899 
-914 YYLAAIEIYEGNIKN
+914 
-929 VKKYIL
+929 
-935 KFKGIYERLVKK
+935 
-947 DAAAYEPDLAD
+947 AAAYEPDLAS
-958 SYFNYYL
+958 SYFNYCF
-965 LKKDKT
+965 LKKYGT
-971 YLDKAYEIAKRRQD
+971 YLIKAYEIARRRQD

>member
-42 ILNANEMTEDELK
+42 ILNANEMTENELK

-87 KKTDKPKIVTYF
+87 KNTDKPKIVTYF

-119 GNELRHYYNN
+119 GNELKHYYNN

-274 ILPLDELFDDISHN
+274 ILPLDELLEDIRRN
-288 ERLADNAIDRLET
+288 RRFAKNATAPLET

-319 KDIVAEIRRIYEKI
+319 NDTVAEIRRIYEEI
-333 YGLCD
+333 YDTFCD

-344 SKLYDYASFLEDQND
+344 SKLYDYASFLRDQND
-359 YTKAI
+359 YAQAI

-379 KVDEYDLGR
+379 KADEYDLGS
-388 LYNLLGM
+388 LYNLLGI
-395 LYDLQNQF
+395 LYKARNQPDNAEKCSLAAIEIMKRLAEKNADAYEPDLATSYNNAGVFYSDQGQRDKAEKYYLDAIEIREHLVEKNADAYEPDLAMSYNNAGIFYKKQGQPDKSEKYYLAAIEIYKRLVKKNADAYEPYLAASYNNAGVF
-403 EEAEKYYLAAIEIR
+403 YKDQGQRDNAEKYYLAAIEIR
-417 ERLVKKNADAYEPDL
+417 ERLVEKNADAYEPDL
-432 AMSYNNVGNF
+432 ATSYNNAGVF
-442 YYKQNQLDK
+442 YSDQGQRDK
-451 AEKYYSAA
+451 AEKYSLAA
-459 IEIYERLVKENAD
+459 IEIYERLAE
-472 VYEPYLATVYNNAGE
+472 
-487 FYANQDHLEKSEKYY
+487 
-502 LDAIE
+502 
-507 IRERLVKKNADA
+507 KNADA
-519 YEPDLAGSYNNAG
+519 YEPDLATSYNNAG
-532 LFYSNQG
+532 VFYKKQG
-539 QPEKA
+539 QRDKA

-559 KKNADAYEPD
+559 EKNADAYEPD
-569 LARSYNNAGIFYKK
+569 LAMSYYNAGNFYSD

-593 YLAAIEIYER
+593 YLDAMEIYKR
-603 LVEKNADSYE
+603 LAEKNAD
-613 SALATIYNNAG
+613 
-624 NFYKKQ
+624 
-630 GQPEKAEKYY
+630 
-640 LAAIE
+640 
-645 IYECLAKKNAD
+645 
-656 AYEPYLAMSY
+656 
-666 NNAGILYYK
+666 
-675 QGQPEKTEKYILVAI
+675 
-690 EIQERLV
+690 
-697 KKNADA
+697 
-703 YEPGLVESYNNVG
+703 
-716 DFYKNQGQPEKAE
+716 
-729 KYYLAAIEIEKR
+729 
-741 LVEKN
+741 
-746 AEAYEPALAGS
+746 
-757 YNDAGVFYSDHGQ
+757 
-770 HEKAEKYYLAAI
+770 
-782 EIRER
+782 
-787 LVKKNADAYEPYLAR
+787 
-802 SYNNAGN
+802 
-809 LYYEQGQ
+809 
-816 PEKAEKNYLDAIE
+816 
-829 IYERL
+829 
-834 VKNNA
+834 
-839 DIYEPALARSYN
+839 
-851 NAGVFYDDQNQPE
+851 
-864 KAEKYYLAA
+864 
-873 MKIYERLVEKN
+873 
-884 AVAYAMDLAMSYNNA
+884 
-899 GVFYYEQGRLEKSEK
+899 
-914 YYLAAIEIYEGNIKN
+914 
-929 VKKYIL
+929 
-935 KFKGIYERLVKK
+935 
-947 DAAAYEPDLAD
+947 AYEPDLAD
-958 SYFNYYL
+958 SYNNAGIFYHEHGQSGKAEKYYLDAIEIRERLVEKNADTYEPDLAGSYICYYL
-965 LKKDKT
+965 LKKDGT
-971 YLDKAYEIAKRRQD
+971 YLIKAYEIAKRRPD
-985 DPRCKTIVEFVES
+985 DPRCKKLMKDIEP
-998 M
+998 MLK

>member
-14 AVMGDMTGVRDFFR
+14 AVMGDMTEVRDFFR

-42 ILNANEMTEDELK
+42 ILNANEMTENELK

-104 PNDMTDA
+104 PNDMTEA

-119 GNELRHYYNN
+119 GNELKHYYNN

-148 LDASQITISDDGM
+148 LDASQITISDNGM

-175 PMFEFND
+175 PMFEFTE

-309 ITALNMKGLN
+309 ITALNMKCLN

-333 YGLCD
+333 YDLC
-338 TRNIGW
+338 RNKHVGW
-344 SKLYDYASFLEDQND
+344 SKLYDYASFLRGQKD

-364 KVAEKLNWYYSDPDN
+364 EVAEKLNWYYSAPGR

-395 LYDLQNQF
+395 LYHSQNKPDK
-403 EEAEKYYLAAIEIR
+403 AEKYHLAAMEIY
-417 ERLVKKNADAYEPDL
+417 ERLVEKNADAYEPYIAMSYNNAGGFYYGQNQPDKAEKYSLAAMEIYKRLVEKNADAYEPAL
-432 AMSYNNVGNF
+432 AMSYNNAGIF
-442 YYKQNQLDK
+442 YDDQNQPQK
-451 AEKYYSAA
+451 A
-459 IEIYERLVKENAD
+459 
-472 VYEPYLATVYNNAGE
+472 
-487 FYANQDHLEKSEKYY
+487 EKYY

-519 YEPDLAGSYNNAG
+519 YEPDLADSYNN
-532 LFYSNQG
+532 
-539 QPEKA
+539 
-544 EKYYLAAIEIRERLV
+544 
-559 KKNADAYEPD
+559 
-569 LARSYNNAGIFYKK
+569 
-583 QGQPDKAEKY
+583 
-593 YLAAIEIYER
+593 
-603 LVEKNADSYE
+603 
-613 SALATIYNNAG
+613 
-624 NFYKKQ
+624 
-630 GQPEKAEKYY
+630 
-640 LAAIE
+640 
-645 IYECLAKKNAD
+645 
-656 AYEPYLAMSY
+656 
-666 NNAGILYYK
+666 
-675 QGQPEKTEKYILVAI
+675 
-690 EIQERLV
+690 
-697 KKNADA
+697 
-703 YEPGLVESYNNVG
+703 
-716 DFYKNQGQPEKAE
+716 
-729 KYYLAAIEIEKR
+729 
-741 LVEKN
+741 
-746 AEAYEPALAGS
+746 
-757 YNDAGVFYSDHGQ
+757 AGVFYSDHGQ
-770 HEKAEKYYLAAI
+770 HEKAEKYYLAAM

-787 LVKKNADAYEPYLAR
+787 LVEKNAAAYGPYLADSYNNAGNFYKDQGQPDKAEKYILAAIEMRKRLVEKNADAYEP
-802 SYNNAGN
+802 
-809 LYYEQGQ
+809 
-816 PEKAEKNYLDAIE
+816 
-829 IYERL
+829 
-834 VKNNA
+834 
-839 DIYEPALARSYN
+839 
-851 NAGVFYDDQNQPE
+851 
-864 KAEKYYLAA
+864 
-873 MKIYERLVEKN
+873 
-884 AVAYAMDLAMSYNNA
+884 DLAMSYNNA
-899 GVFYYEQGRLEKSEK
+899 GLFYSDHGQHEKTEK
-914 YYLAAIEIYEGNIKN
+914 YYLAAIEIYERLVEKN
-929 VKKYIL
+929 ADAYEPDLAMSYNNTGIFYAVHGQPQKAEKYYLDAIE
-935 KFKGIYERLVKK
+935 IQERLAKK
-947 DAAAYEPDLAD
+947 NAAAYEPDLAS
-958 SYFNYYL
+958 SYFNYCF
-965 LKKDKT
+965 LKKYGT
-971 YLDKAYEIAKRRQD
+971 YLIKAYEIAKRRQD
-985 DPRCKTIVEFVES
+985 DPRCRYIVEFVES
-998 M
+998 H

>member
-42 ILNANEMTEDELK
+42 ILNANEMTEDELE

-104 PNDMTDA
+104 PNDMTEA

-119 GNELRHYYNN
+119 GNELKHYYNN

-252 MSPRQAEAYRLLE
+252 MSPRQAEACRLLE

-301 NVEELATR
+301 NVDELATR

-319 KDIVAEIRRIYEKI
+319 NDTVAEIRRIYEKI
-333 YGLCD
+333 YDLCRD
-338 TRNIGW
+338 RFVGW

-379 KVDEYDLGR
+379 KADEYDLGS
-388 LYNLLGM
+388 LYNLLGL
-395 LYDLQNQF
+395 LYYSQNQRDK
-403 EEAEKYYLAAIEIR
+403 AEKYYLAAIGIY
-417 ERLVKKNADAYEPDL
+417 ERLVEKNADAYEPDL
-432 AMSYNNVGNF
+432 AMSYNNAGIF
-442 YYKQNQLDK
+442 YKNQGQPDK
-451 AEKYYSAA
+451 AEKYH
-459 IEIYERLVKENAD
+459 
-472 VYEPYLATVYNNAGE
+472 LA
-487 FYANQDHLEKSEKYY
+487 
-502 LDAIE
+502 AIE
-507 IRERLVKKNADA
+507 IRERLVKKNAEA
-519 YEPDLAGSYNNAG
+519 YEPDLADSYNNAG
-532 LFYSNQG
+532 EFYRKQNQRD
-539 QPEKA
+539 KA

-559 KKNADAYEPD
+559 EKNADAYEPD
-569 LARSYNNAGIFYKK
+569 LAMSYNNAGIFYKK
-583 QGQPDKAEKY
+583 QGQRDKAEKY
-593 YLAAIEIYER
+593 YLAAIEIRKR
-603 LVEKNADSYE
+603 LVEKNADAYEPDLAGSYG
-613 SALATIYNNAG
+613 AAG
-624 NFYKKQ
+624 VFYHEQ

-640 LAAIE
+640 L
-645 IYECLAKKNAD
+645 D
-656 AYEPYLAMSY
+656 
-666 NNAGILYYK
+666 
-675 QGQPEKTEKYILVAI
+675 
-690 EIQERLV
+690 
-697 KKNADA
+697 
-703 YEPGLVESYNNVG
+703 
-716 DFYKNQGQPEKAE
+716 
-729 KYYLAAIEIEKR
+729 
-741 LVEKN
+741 
-746 AEAYEPALAGS
+746 
-757 YNDAGVFYSDHGQ
+757 
-770 HEKAEKYYLAAI
+770 AI

-787 LVKKNADAYEPYLAR
+787 LVEKNADAYEP
-802 SYNNAGN
+802 
-809 LYYEQGQ
+809 
-816 PEKAEKNYLDAIE
+816 
-829 IYERL
+829 
-834 VKNNA
+834 
-839 DIYEPALARSYN
+839 ALATSYLR
-851 NAGVFYDDQNQPE
+851 
-864 KAEKYYLAA
+864 YY
-873 MKIYERLVEKN
+873 
-884 AVAYAMDLAMSYNNA
+884 
-899 GVFYYEQGRLEKSEK
+899 F
-914 YYLAAIEIYEGNIKN
+914 
-929 VKKYIL
+929 
-935 KFKGIYERLVKK
+935 
-947 DAAAYEPDLAD
+947 
-958 SYFNYYL
+958 

-985 DPRCKTIVEFVES
+985 DPRCKIIVEFVEF

>member
-14 AVMGDMTGVRDFFR
+14 AVECDMTEVRDFFR

-42 ILNANEMTEDELK
+42 ILNANEMTKNELK

-67 FFEDVSD
+67 FFEDVSAV
-74 DMRSCFDIFFESF
+74 MRSCFDIFFESF

-119 GNELRHYYNN
+119 GNELKHYYNN

-246 AAKKGE
+246 AAQKGE
-252 MSPRQAEAYRLLE
+252 MSPRQAEACRLLE

-274 ILPLDELFDDISHN
+274 ILPLDELFDDIRRN
-288 ERLADNAIDRLET
+288 ELLADNAIDRLET
-301 NVEELATR
+301 NVDELATR

-333 YGLCD
+333 YDLC
-338 TRNIGW
+338 RNKHVGW
-344 SKLYDYASFLEDQND
+344 SKLNDYASFLEDQND

-364 KVAEKLNWYYSDPDN
+364 KVAEKLNRYYSDPDN

-388 LYNLLGM
+388 LYNLLGT
-395 LYDLQNQF
+395 LYKAQNQPKESEKYYLGAIEIMKRLVEKNGDAYEPALAASYNNAGVF
-403 EEAEKYYLAAIEIR
+403 YSDHGQSGKAEKYCLVAIGIKERLVEKNADAYEPDLAMSYNNAGAFYHEQGQPEKAKKYYLAAIEIR
-417 ERLVKKNADAYEPDL
+417 ERLVKKNADAYEPAL
-432 AMSYNNVGNF
+432 ATSYNNAGAF
-442 YYKQNQLDK
+442 CDDQNQPDK
-451 AEKYYSAA
+451 AEKYYLAA
-459 IEIYERLVKENAD
+459 IEIRERLVEKNAD
-472 VYEPYLATVYNNAGE
+472 AYEPDLATSYNNAGV
-487 FYANQDHLEKSEKYY
+487 FHKDHGQPEKAEKYY
-502 LDAIE
+502 LTAIE
-507 IRERLVKKNADA
+507 IRERLVKKNAEA

-532 LFYSNQG
+532 IFYKKQG

-559 KKNADAYEPD
+559 KKNAYAYEPY
-569 LARSYNNAGIFYKK
+569 LADSYNNAGDFYSDHNHSKE
-583 QGQPDKAEKY
+583 AEKY

-603 LVEKNADSYE
+603 LTKKNADAYE
-613 SALATIYNNAG
+613 PALATSYNNAG
-624 NFYKKQ
+624 AFYHEQ
-630 GQPEKAEKYY
+630 GQSDKAEKYY

-645 IYECLAKKNAD
+645 IK
-656 AYEPYLAMSY
+656 
-666 NNAGILYYK
+666 
-675 QGQPEKTEKYILVAI
+675 
-690 EIQERLV
+690 ERLV

-703 YEPGLVESYNNVG
+703 YEP
-716 DFYKNQGQPEKAE
+716 
-729 KYYLAAIEIEKR
+729 
-741 LVEKN
+741 
-746 AEAYEPALAGS
+746 
-757 YNDAGVFYSDHGQ
+757 
-770 HEKAEKYYLAAI
+770 
-782 EIRER
+782 
-787 LVKKNADAYEPYLAR
+787 
-802 SYNNAGN
+802 
-809 LYYEQGQ
+809 
-816 PEKAEKNYLDAIE
+816 
-829 IYERL
+829 
-834 VKNNA
+834 
-839 DIYEPALARSYN
+839 
-851 NAGVFYDDQNQPE
+851 
-864 KAEKYYLAA
+864 
-873 MKIYERLVEKN
+873 
-884 AVAYAMDLAMSYNNA
+884 DLAS
-899 GVFYYEQGRLEKSEK
+899 
-914 YYLAAIEIYEGNIKN
+914 
-929 VKKYIL
+929 
-935 KFKGIYERLVKK
+935 
-947 DAAAYEPDLAD
+947 
-958 SYFNYYL
+958 SYFNYCF
-965 LKKDKT
+965 LKKDGT
-971 YLDKAYEIAKRRQD
+971 YLIKAYEIAKRRQD
-985 DPRCKTIVEFVES
+985 DPRCRYIVEIVES

>member
-14 AVMGDMTGVRDFFR
+14 AVECDMTEVRNFFR

-42 ILNANEMTEDELK
+42 ILNANEMTENELK

-67 FFEDVSD
+67 FFEDVSAY
-74 DMRSCFDIFFESF
+74 MRSCFDIFFESF
-87 KKTDKPKIVTYF
+87 KNTDKPKIVTYF
-99 KYTES
+99 KYTDS

-161 ICLNGQPVA
+161 LCLNGQPVA

-182 RLNELKSRYD
+182 RLNELKNRYD

-198 GRLRTLRMDD
+198 SRLRTLRMDD
-208 PNNEELYFEFSRV
+208 PNNEELYFEFSKV

-246 AAKKGE
+246 ASKKGE

-274 ILPLDELFDDISHN
+274 ILPLDELFDDISRN
-288 ERLADNAIDRLET
+288 ERLDDNAIDRLET

-364 KVAEKLNWYYSDPDN
+364 EVAENLRWYYSAPGR
-379 KVDEYDLGR
+379 KVDEYDLGS

-403 EEAEKYYLAAIEIR
+403 EKAEKYYLDAIEIQERLVEKNADAYEPALARSYNNAGLFYAKQNQSKKAEKYYLAAIEIGER
-417 ERLVKKNADAYEPDL
+417 FVKKNADAYEPDLATSYNSAGVFYHKQGQPEKAEKYYLDAMEIRERLVKKNVDAYEPDLATSYNNAGLYYNDQRQPEKAEKYYLTAIEIDERLVKKNADAYEPGL
-432 AMSYNNVGNF
+432 AMSYNNAGIF
-442 YYKQNQLDK
+442 YKKQGQSQK
-451 AEKYYSAA
+451 AEKHYLAA
-459 IEIYERLVKENAD
+459 IEIY
-472 VYEPYLATVYNNAGE
+472 
-487 FYANQDHLEKSEKYY
+487 
-502 LDAIE
+502 
-507 IRERLVKKNADA
+507 ERLVKKNADA

-532 LFYSNQG
+532 IFYDKQNQSEKAKEYYLAAIEICERLVKKNADAYEPNLARSYNNAGSFYHEVQPKKAEEYYLAAIEIYERLVKKDADAYESDLARSYNNAGDFYSDQDH
-539 QPEKA
+539 PEKA

-559 KKNADAYEPD
+559 EKNANAYEPD
-569 LARSYNNAGIFYKK
+569 LA
-583 QGQPDKAEKY
+583 
-593 YLAAIEIYER
+593 
-603 LVEKNADSYE
+603 
-613 SALATIYNNAG
+613 
-624 NFYKKQ
+624 
-630 GQPEKAEKYY
+630 
-640 LAAIE
+640 
-645 IYECLAKKNAD
+645 
-656 AYEPYLAMSY
+656 MSY
-666 NNAGILYYK
+666 L
-675 QGQPEKTEKYILVAI
+675 
-690 EIQERLV
+690 
-697 KKNADA
+697 
-703 YEPGLVESYNNVG
+703 S
-716 DFYKNQGQPEKAE
+716 
-729 KYYLAAIEIEKR
+729 
-741 LVEKN
+741 
-746 AEAYEPALAGS
+746 
-757 YNDAGVFYSDHGQ
+757 
-770 HEKAEKYYLAAI
+770 
-782 EIRER
+782 
-787 LVKKNADAYEPYLAR
+787 
-802 SYNNAGN
+802 
-809 LYYEQGQ
+809 
-816 PEKAEKNYLDAIE
+816 
-829 IYERL
+829 
-834 VKNNA
+834 
-839 DIYEPALARSYN
+839 
-851 NAGVFYDDQNQPE
+851 
-864 KAEKYYLAA
+864 
-873 MKIYERLVEKN
+873 
-884 AVAYAMDLAMSYNNA
+884 
-899 GVFYYEQGRLEKSEK
+899 
-914 YYLAAIEIYEGNIKN
+914 
-929 VKKYIL
+929 
-935 KFKGIYERLVKK
+935 
-947 DAAAYEPDLAD
+947 
-958 SYFNYYL
+958 YYL

-985 DPRCKTIVEFVES
+985 DSSCEIIVEFVES

>member
-14 AVMGDMTGVRDFFR
+14 AVECDMTGVRDFFR

-42 ILNANEMTEDELK
+42 ILNANEMTENELK

-119 GNELRHYYNN
+119 GNELKHYYNN

-148 LDASQITISDDGM
+148 LDASQITISDDGK

-288 ERLADNAIDRLET
+288 ELLADNAIDRLET
-301 NVEELATR
+301 NIDELATR

-333 YGLCD
+333 YDLC
-338 TRNIGW
+338 RNKHVGW
-344 SKLYDYASFLEDQND
+344 SKLYDYASFLENQND

-379 KVDEYDLGR
+379 KVDEYELAE
-388 LYNLLGM
+388 LYNLLGI
-395 LYDLQNQF
+395 LYKAQNQ
-403 EEAEKYYLAAIEIR
+403 
-417 ERLVKKNADAYEPDL
+417 P
-432 AMSYNNVGNF
+432 
-442 YYKQNQLDK
+442 
-451 AEKYYSAA
+451 
-459 IEIYERLVKENAD
+459 KE
-472 VYEPYLATVYNNAGE
+472 
-487 FYANQDHLEKSEKYY
+487 SEKYY

-507 IRERLVKKNADA
+507 IYERLVEKNADV
-519 YEPDLAGSYNNAG
+519 YEPDLAWSYNSAG
-532 LFYSNQG
+532 
-539 QPEKA
+539 
-544 EKYYLAAIEIRERLV
+544 V
-559 KKNADAYEPD
+559 
-569 LARSYNNAGIFYKK
+569 FYKD

-593 YLAAIEIYER
+593 YLAAIEIQKR
-603 LVEKNADSYE
+603 LVEKNADAYE
-613 SALATIYNNAG
+613 SYI
-624 NFYKKQ
+624 
-630 GQPEKAEKYY
+630 
-640 LAAIE
+640 AA
-645 IYECLAKKNAD
+645 
-656 AYEPYLAMSY
+656 SY
-666 NNAGILYYK
+666 NNAGI
-675 QGQPEKTEKYILVAI
+675 
-690 EIQERLV
+690 
-697 KKNADA
+697 
-703 YEPGLVESYNNVG
+703 
-716 DFYKNQGQPEKAE
+716 
-729 KYYLAAIEIEKR
+729 
-741 LVEKN
+741 
-746 AEAYEPALAGS
+746 
-757 YNDAGVFYSDHGQ
+757 FYSYHGQ

-782 EIRER
+782 EIYER
-787 LVKKNADAYEPYLAR
+787 LAEKNADAYEPDLAT
-802 SYNNAGN
+802 
-809 LYYEQGQ
+809 
-816 PEKAEKNYLDAIE
+816 
-829 IYERL
+829 
-834 VKNNA
+834 
-839 DIYEPALARSYN
+839 SYN
-851 NAGVFYDDQNQPE
+851 NAGVFYDKQNLSD

-873 MKIYERLVEKN
+873 IEIRKRLVEKN
-884 AVAYAMDLAMSYNNA
+884 ADAYEPDLAMSYNSAGVFYSDQGQPDKAEKYYLAAIEIQKRLVEKNA
-899 GVFYYEQGRLEKSEK
+899 DAYEPALATSYNNVGVFYYEQGRLEKSEK
-914 YYLAAIEIYEGNIKN
+914 YILAAIEIR
-929 VKKYIL
+929 
-935 KFKGIYERLVKK
+935 ERLVKK
-947 DAAAYEPDLAD
+947 NAVAYEPDLAT
-958 SYFNYYL
+958 SYLSYYL
-965 LKKDKT
+965 LKEDKT

-985 DPRCKTIVEFVES
+985 RSEVQDNS
-998 M
+998 

>member
-14 AVMGDMTGVRDFFR
+14 AVKCDMTGVRDFFR

-42 ILNANEMTEDELK
+42 ILNANEMTKNELK

-67 FFEDVSD
+67 FFEDVSA

-104 PNDMTDA
+104 PNDMTEA

-119 GNELRHYYNN
+119 GNELKHYYNN

-148 LDASQITISDDGM
+148 LDASQITISDNGM

-175 PMFEFND
+175 PMFEFNE

-274 ILPLDELFDDISHN
+274 ILPLDELLEDIRRN
-288 ERLADNAIDRLET
+288 RRFAKNATAPLET

-319 KDIVAEIRRIYEKI
+319 NDTVAEIRRIYEEI
-333 YGLCD
+333 YDTFCD

-359 YTKAI
+359 YTNAI
-364 KVAEKLNWYYSDPDN
+364 EVAEKLNWYYSDPDN
-379 KVDEYDLGR
+379 KADEYDLGR

-395 LYDLQNQF
+395 LYEAQNKPKK
-403 EEAEKYYLAAIEIR
+403 AEKYYLAAIEIGERLVEKNADAYEPALAASYNNAGNFYSDQGQSDKAEKYYLSAIEIR

-432 AMSYNNVGNF
+432 ATSYNNAGNFYKKQGQSQKAEKYYLAAIETYERLAEKNADAYELYLATSYNNVGEF
-442 YYKQNQLDK
+442 YRKQNQSGKAEKYYLAAIEIHERLVKENADAYEPYLAGSYNNAGVFYKDQGQPDK
-451 AEKYYSAA
+451 AEKYILAA
-459 IEIYERLVKENAD
+459 IEIYERLVKRNPE
-472 VYEPYLATVYNNAGE
+472 
-487 FYANQDHLEKSEKYY
+487 
-502 LDAIE
+502 
-507 IRERLVKKNADA
+507 A

-532 LFYSNQG
+532 N
-539 QPEKA
+539 
-544 EKYYLAAIEIRERLV
+544 
-559 KKNADAYEPD
+559 
-569 LARSYNNAGIFYKK
+569 FYKK

-593 YLAAIEIYER
+593 YLAAIEIRER
-603 LVEKNADSYE
+603 
-613 SALATIYNNAG
+613 
-624 NFYKKQ
+624 
-630 GQPEKAEKYY
+630 
-640 LAAIE
+640 
-645 IYECLAKKNAD
+645 LAKKNAD
-656 AYEPYLAMSY
+656 AYEPDLAGSY
-666 NNAGILYYK
+666 NNAGNFYK
-675 QGQPEKTEKYILVAI
+675 DQGQPKKAEKYYLATI
-690 EIQERLV
+690 EIGERLV

-703 YEPGLVESYNNVG
+703 YEP
-716 DFYKNQGQPEKAE
+716 
-729 KYYLAAIEIEKR
+729 
-741 LVEKN
+741 
-746 AEAYEPALAGS
+746 ALADS
-757 YNDAGVFYSDHGQ
+757 YYKAGDVCDDNLQ
-770 HEKAEKYYLAAI
+770 LNKAK
-782 EIRER
+782 
-787 LVKKNADAYEPYLAR
+787 
-802 SYNNAGN
+802 
-809 LYYEQGQ
+809 
-816 PEKAEKNYLDAIE
+816 
-829 IYERL
+829 
-834 VKNNA
+834 
-839 DIYEPALARSYN
+839 
-851 NAGVFYDDQNQPE
+851 
-864 KAEKYYLAA
+864 
-873 MKIYERLVEKN
+873 
-884 AVAYAMDLAMSYNNA
+884 
-899 GVFYYEQGRLEKSEK
+899 K
-914 YYLAAIEIYEGNIKN
+914 YYLAAIEIYKQLVFKTGNEYEEDFAVIYNNIANIYK
-929 VKKYIL
+929 VLCQFGKAKKYYLAAIER
-935 KFKGIYERLVKK
+935 YERLVKK
-947 DAAAYEPDLAD
+947 NADVYEPELATL
-958 SYFNYYL
+958 YYNYYL

-971 YLDKAYEIAKRRQD
+971 YLDKAYKIAKRRQD
-985 DPRCKTIVEFVES
+985 NPRCKTIVEIVES

>member
-14 AVMGDMTGVRDFFR
+14 AVMGDMTEVRDFFR

-42 ILNANEMTEDELK
+42 ILNANEMTENELK

-74 DMRSCFDIFFESF
+74 YMRSCFDIFFESF

-252 MSPRQAEAYRLLE
+252 MSPRQSEAYRLLE

-288 ERLADNAIDRLET
+288 ELLADNAIDRLET
-301 NVEELATR
+301 NVDELATR

-333 YGLCD
+333 YDLC
-338 TRNIGW
+338 RNKHVGW

-359 YTKAI
+359 YTNAI
-364 KVAEKLNWYYSDPDN
+364 EVAENLRWYYSAPGR

-403 EEAEKYYLAAIEIR
+403 EEAEKYYLTAIEIY
-417 ERLVKKNADAYEPDL
+417 ERLAKKNADAYESDL
-432 AMSYNNVGNF
+432 AVSYNNVGNF
-442 YYKQNQLDK
+442 YYKQNQPDK

-459 IEIYERLVKENAD
+459 IEIFERLVEENAD
-472 VYEPYLATVYNNAGE
+472 VYEPYLATSYNNSGV
-487 FYANQDHLEKSEKYY
+487 FYKDHGQSDKAEKYY
-502 LDAIE
+502 LAAME

-532 LFYSNQG
+532 NFYKDQG

-544 EKYYLAAIEIRERLV
+544 EKYYLAAMEIRERLVEKNADAYEPDFAGSYNDAGNLYSNHGQPDKAEKYILAAIEIRERLVEKNAEAFEPDLAWIYNSAGVFYKEQGQPDKAEKYILAAIEIRERLV
-559 KKNADAYEPD
+559 KKNAAAYEPD
-569 LARSYNNAGIFYKK
+569 LAASYNNAGVFYKN

-593 YLAAIEIYER
+593 
-603 LVEKNADSYE
+603 
-613 SALATIYNNAG
+613 
-624 NFYKKQ
+624 
-630 GQPEKAEKYY
+630 
-640 LAAIE
+640 
-645 IYECLAKKNAD
+645 
-656 AYEPYLAMSY
+656 
-666 NNAGILYYK
+666 
-675 QGQPEKTEKYILVAI
+675 
-690 EIQERLV
+690 
-697 KKNADA
+697 
-703 YEPGLVESYNNVG
+703 
-716 DFYKNQGQPEKAE
+716 
-729 KYYLAAIEIEKR
+729 
-741 LVEKN
+741 
-746 AEAYEPALAGS
+746 
-757 YNDAGVFYSDHGQ
+757 
-770 HEKAEKYYLAAI
+770 
-782 EIRER
+782 
-787 LVKKNADAYEPYLAR
+787 
-802 SYNNAGN
+802 
-809 LYYEQGQ
+809 
-816 PEKAEKNYLDAIE
+816 YLDAIE

-834 VKNNA
+834 VKKNA
-839 DIYEPALARSYN
+839 DADEPALAMSYN
-851 NAGVFYDDQNQPE
+851 NAGIFYSDHGQSD
-864 KAEKYYLAA
+864 KAEKYYLDAIG
-873 MKIYERLVEKN
+873 IYERLVEKN
-884 AVAYAMDLAMSYNNA
+884 AD
-899 GVFYYEQGRLEKSEK
+899 
-914 YYLAAIEIYEGNIKN
+914 
-929 VKKYIL
+929 
-935 KFKGIYERLVKK
+935 
-947 DAAAYEPDLAD
+947 AYEPALAV
-958 SYFNYYL
+958 SYISYYF

-971 YLDKAYEIAKRRQD
+971 YLDKAYEIAKRRLY
-985 DPRCKTIVEFVES
+985 DPRCRYIVEIVES
-998 M
+998 H

>member
-14 AVMGDMTGVRDFFR
+14 AVMGDMTEVRDFFR

-42 ILNANEMTEDELK
+42 ILNANEMTENELK

-74 DMRSCFDIFFESF
+74 YMRSCFDIFFESF

-119 GNELRHYYNN
+119 GNELKHYYNN

-208 PNNEELYFEFSRV
+208 PNNEELYFEFSKV

-274 ILPLDELFDDISHN
+274 ILPLDELLEDIRRN
-288 ERLADNAIDRLET
+288 RRFAKNATAPLET

-319 KDIVAEIRRIYEKI
+319 NDTVAEIRRIYEEI
-333 YGLCD
+333 YDTFCD

-344 SKLYDYASFLEDQND
+344 SKLHDYASFLRGQND
-359 YTKAI
+359 YAKAI
-364 KVAEKLNWYYSDPDN
+364 KVAENLRWYYSAPDS
-379 KVDEYDLGR
+379 KVDEYYLGG
-388 LYNLLGM
+388 LYNLLGL
-395 LYDLQNQF
+395 LYHSQNKPEKA
-403 EEAEKYYLAAIEIR
+403 EEYYLAAIEIMKRLVEKNGDVYEPALATSYNNAGIFYKNQGQSGKAEKYYLAAIEIQKRLVEKNADAYEPYLATSYNNVGVFYHKQGQFEKAEKYILAAIEIR

-432 AMSYNNVGNF
+432 AMSYNNAGNF
-442 YYKQNQLDK
+442 YKD
-451 AEKYYSAA
+451 
-459 IEIYERLVKENAD
+459 
-472 VYEPYLATVYNNAGE
+472 
-487 FYANQDHLEKSEKYY
+487 
-502 LDAIE
+502 
-507 IRERLVKKNADA
+507 
-519 YEPDLAGSYNNAG
+519 
-532 LFYSNQG
+532 QG

-544 EKYYLAAIEIRERLV
+544 EKYYLAAMEIRERLVEKNADAYEPDFAGSYNDAGNLYSNHGQPDKAEKYILAAIEIRERLVEKNAEAFEPDLAWIYNSAGVFYKEQGQPDKAEKYILAAIEIRERLV
-559 KKNADAYEPD
+559 KKNAAAYEPD
-569 LARSYNNAGIFYKK
+569 LAASYNNAGVFYKN

-593 YLAAIEIYER
+593 
-603 LVEKNADSYE
+603 
-613 SALATIYNNAG
+613 
-624 NFYKKQ
+624 
-630 GQPEKAEKYY
+630 
-640 LAAIE
+640 
-645 IYECLAKKNAD
+645 
-656 AYEPYLAMSY
+656 
-666 NNAGILYYK
+666 
-675 QGQPEKTEKYILVAI
+675 
-690 EIQERLV
+690 
-697 KKNADA
+697 
-703 YEPGLVESYNNVG
+703 
-716 DFYKNQGQPEKAE
+716 
-729 KYYLAAIEIEKR
+729 
-741 LVEKN
+741 
-746 AEAYEPALAGS
+746 
-757 YNDAGVFYSDHGQ
+757 
-770 HEKAEKYYLAAI
+770 
-782 EIRER
+782 
-787 LVKKNADAYEPYLAR
+787 
-802 SYNNAGN
+802 
-809 LYYEQGQ
+809 
-816 PEKAEKNYLDAIE
+816 YLDAIE

-834 VKNNA
+834 VKKNA
-839 DIYEPALARSYN
+839 DADEPALAMSYN
-851 NAGVFYDDQNQPE
+851 NAGIFYSDHGQSD
-864 KAEKYYLAA
+864 KAEKYYLDAIG
-873 MKIYERLVEKN
+873 IYERLVEKN
-884 AVAYAMDLAMSYNNA
+884 AD
-899 GVFYYEQGRLEKSEK
+899 
-914 YYLAAIEIYEGNIKN
+914 
-929 VKKYIL
+929 
-935 KFKGIYERLVKK
+935 
-947 DAAAYEPDLAD
+947 AYEPALAV
-958 SYFNYYL
+958 SYISYYF

-971 YLDKAYEIAKRRQD
+971 YLDKAYEIAKRRLY
-985 DPRCKTIVEFVES
+985 DPRCRYIVEIVES
-998 M
+998 H

>member
-14 AVMGDMTGVRDFFR
+14 AVECDMTGVRDFFR

-42 ILNANEMTEDELK
+42 ILNANEMTENELK

-87 KKTDKPKIVTYF
+87 KNTDKPKIVTYF

-104 PNDMTDA
+104 PNDMTEA

-182 RLNELKSRYD
+182 RLNELKSRYG

-288 ERLADNAIDRLET
+288 ELLADNAIDRLET
-301 NVEELATR
+301 NVDELATR

-403 EEAEKYYLAAIEIR
+403 EEAEKYYLAAIEIY
-417 ERLVKKNADAYEPDL
+417 ERLVEKNADAYEPAL
-432 AMSYNNVGNF
+432 AASYNNVGTF
-442 YYKQNQLDK
+442 YYGQNK
-451 AEKYYSAA
+451 
-459 IEIYERLVKENAD
+459 
-472 VYEPYLATVYNNAGE
+472 
-487 FYANQDHLEKSEKYY
+487 
-502 LDAIE
+502 
-507 IRERLVKKNADA
+507 
-519 YEPDLAGSYNNAG
+519 
-532 LFYSNQG
+532 
-539 QPEKA
+539 PEKA
-544 EKYYLAAIEIRERLV
+544 EKYYLAAIEIC
-559 KKNADAYEPD
+559 
-569 LARSYNNAGIFYKK
+569 
-583 QGQPDKAEKY
+583 
-593 YLAAIEIYER
+593 ER
-603 LVEKNADSYE
+603 LVEKNADAYE
-613 SALATIYNNAG
+613 LYLAT
-624 NFYKKQ
+624 
-630 GQPEKAEKYY
+630 
-640 LAAIE
+640 
-645 IYECLAKKNAD
+645 
-656 AYEPYLAMSY
+656 
-666 NNAGILYYK
+666 
-675 QGQPEKTEKYILVAI
+675 
-690 EIQERLV
+690 
-697 KKNADA
+697 
-703 YEPGLVESYNNVG
+703 
-716 DFYKNQGQPEKAE
+716 
-729 KYYLAAIEIEKR
+729 
-741 LVEKN
+741 
-746 AEAYEPALAGS
+746 
-757 YNDAGVFYSDHGQ
+757 
-770 HEKAEKYYLAAI
+770 
-782 EIRER
+782 
-787 LVKKNADAYEPYLAR
+787 
-802 SYNNAGN
+802 
-809 LYYEQGQ
+809 
-816 PEKAEKNYLDAIE
+816 
-829 IYERL
+829 
-834 VKNNA
+834 
-839 DIYEPALARSYN
+839 
-851 NAGVFYDDQNQPE
+851 
-864 KAEKYYLAA
+864 
-873 MKIYERLVEKN
+873 
-884 AVAYAMDLAMSYNNA
+884 SYNNA

-914 YYLAAIEIYEGNIKN
+914 YILAAMEIRERLAKKNADAYEPDLAMSYNNAGIFYKKQGQSEKVEKYYLAAIEIYERLAKKNAAAYESYLATSYNNAGNFYKKQGQSGKAEKYYLAAIEIQKRLVGKN
-929 VKKYIL
+929 AEAYEPDLATSYNNAGVFYYEQGRLEKSEKYIL
-935 KFKGIYERLVKK
+935 AAMEIYERLAKKNAEAYKPDLAMSYNNAGEFYANQDYLEKSEKYYLAAIEIYERLVKEN
-947 DAAAYEPDLAD
+947 AAAYEPDLAD

-985 DPRCKTIVEFVES
+985 DPRCGKLVKDIES
-998 M
+998 MLK

>member
-14 AVMGDMTGVRDFFR
+14 AVMGDMTEVRDFFR

-42 ILNANEMTEDELK
+42 ILNANEMTEDELN

-87 KKTDKPKIVTYF
+87 QNTDKPKIVTYF
-99 KYTES
+99 KYTDS
-104 PNDMTDA
+104 PNDMTEA

-119 GNELRHYYNN
+119 GNELKHYYNN

-208 PNNEELYFEFSRV
+208 PNNEELYFEFSKV

-227 TKKALREFEDLL
+227 TKKALREFEELL

-274 ILPLDELFDDISHN
+274 ILPLDELLEDISHN

-309 ITALNMKGLN
+309 ITALSMKGLN

-333 YGLCD
+333 YDLC
-338 TRNIGW
+338 RNKHVGW

-379 KVDEYDLGR
+379 KANEYDLGS
-388 LYNLLGM
+388 LYNLLGL
-395 LYDLQNQF
+395 LYRSQNKPDK
-403 EEAEKYYLAAIEIR
+403 AEKYYLAAIEIY
-417 ERLVKKNADAYEPDL
+417 EHLVKENAEAYEPDL
-432 AMSYNNVGNF
+432 AGSYNNAGVF
-442 YYKQNQLDK
+442 YKKQGQPEK
-451 AEKYYSAA
+451 AEKYYLDA
-459 IEIYERLVKENAD
+459 IEIYERLVKEKAD
-472 VYEPYLATVYNNAGE
+472 AYEPDLAGSYNNAGN
-487 FYANQDHLEKSEKYY
+487 FYKDQGQSEKAEKYY

-507 IRERLVKKNADA
+507 IRERLVKRNTEA
-519 YEPDLAGSYNNAG
+519 YEPDLAMSYNNAGIFYDDQGQPEKAEKYYLTAIEIFERLAEKNAEAYEPDLATSYNNAG
-532 LFYSNQG
+532 LFYAKQNQPDKAEKYYLAAMEIRERLVKKNAAAYEPDLARSYSAAGVFYHEQG

-544 EKYYLAAIEIRERLV
+544 EKYYLAAMEIYERLAE
-559 KKNADAYEPD
+559 KNADAYE
-569 LARSYNNAGIFYKK
+569 S
-583 QGQPDKAEKY
+583 
-593 YLAAIEIYER
+593 YLA
-603 LVEKNADSYE
+603 
-613 SALATIYNNAG
+613 G
-624 NFYKKQ
+624 
-630 GQPEKAEKYY
+630 
-640 LAAIE
+640 
-645 IYECLAKKNAD
+645 
-656 AYEPYLAMSY
+656 
-666 NNAGILYYK
+666 
-675 QGQPEKTEKYILVAI
+675 
-690 EIQERLV
+690 
-697 KKNADA
+697 
-703 YEPGLVESYNNVG
+703 
-716 DFYKNQGQPEKAE
+716 
-729 KYYLAAIEIEKR
+729 
-741 LVEKN
+741 
-746 AEAYEPALAGS
+746 
-757 YNDAGVFYSDHGQ
+757 
-770 HEKAEKYYLAAI
+770 
-782 EIRER
+782 
-787 LVKKNADAYEPYLAR
+787 
-802 SYNNAGN
+802 
-809 LYYEQGQ
+809 
-816 PEKAEKNYLDAIE
+816 
-829 IYERL
+829 
-834 VKNNA
+834 
-839 DIYEPALARSYN
+839 
-851 NAGVFYDDQNQPE
+851 
-864 KAEKYYLAA
+864 
-873 MKIYERLVEKN
+873 
-884 AVAYAMDLAMSYNNA
+884 SYNNA

-914 YYLAAIEIYEGNIKN
+914 YILAAIEIQKRLAKKNADVYEPDLAMSYNNAGEFYANQDYLEKSEKYYLAAIEIYE
-929 VKKYIL
+929 
-935 KFKGIYERLVKK
+935 RLVKEN
-947 DAAAYEPDLAD
+947 AATYEPDLAD

-985 DPRCKTIVEFVES
+985 DPRCKIIVEFVES
-998 M
+998 H

>member
-42 ILNANEMTEDELK
+42 ILNANEMTENELK

-67 FFEDVSD
+67 FFEDVSAV
-74 DMRSCFDIFFESF
+74 MRSCFDIFFESF
-87 KKTDKPKIVTYF
+87 KNTDKPKIVTYF

-104 PNDMTDA
+104 PNDMTEA

-119 GNELRHYYNN
+119 GNELKHYYNN

-274 ILPLDELFDDISHN
+274 ILPLDELLEDIRRN
-288 ERLADNAIDRLET
+288 RRFAKNATAPLET

-319 KDIVAEIRRIYEKI
+319 NDTVAEIRRIYDEI
-333 YGLCD
+333 YDTFCD

-359 YTKAI
+359 YTNAI
-364 KVAEKLNWYYSDPDN
+364 EVAENLRWYYSAPGR
-379 KVDEYDLGR
+379 KVDEYELAE
-388 LYNLLGM
+388 LFNLLGL
-395 LYDLQNQF
+395 LYHSQN
-403 EEAEKYYLAAIEIR
+403 K
-417 ERLVKKNADAYEPDL
+417 
-432 AMSYNNVGNF
+432 
-442 YYKQNQLDK
+442 
-451 AEKYYSAA
+451 
-459 IEIYERLVKENAD
+459 
-472 VYEPYLATVYNNAGE
+472 
-487 FYANQDHLEKSEKYY
+487 
-502 LDAIE
+502 
-507 IRERLVKKNADA
+507 
-519 YEPDLAGSYNNAG
+519 
-532 LFYSNQG
+532 
-539 QPEKA
+539 
-544 EKYYLAAIEIRERLV
+544 
-559 KKNADAYEPD
+559 
-569 LARSYNNAGIFYKK
+569 
-583 QGQPDKAEKY
+583 PDKAEKY
-593 YLAAIEIYER
+593 YLAAIEICERLVKENADAYESDLAASYNNTGAFYAVHGQPQKAEKYFLDAIEIYER
-603 LVEKNADSYE
+603 LVE
-613 SALATIYNNAG
+613 
-624 NFYKKQ
+624 
-630 GQPEKAEKYY
+630 
-640 LAAIE
+640 
-645 IYECLAKKNAD
+645 
-656 AYEPYLAMSY
+656 
-666 NNAGILYYK
+666 
-675 QGQPEKTEKYILVAI
+675 
-690 EIQERLV
+690 R
-697 KKNADA
+697 
-703 YEPGLVESYNNVG
+703 
-716 DFYKNQGQPEKAE
+716 
-729 KYYLAAIEIEKR
+729 
-741 LVEKN
+741 
-746 AEAYEPALAGS
+746 
-757 YNDAGVFYSDHGQ
+757 
-770 HEKAEKYYLAAI
+770 
-782 EIRER
+782 
-787 LVKKNADAYEPYLAR
+787 NADAYEPYLAR

-816 PEKAEKNYLDAIE
+816 PDKAEKNYLDAIE

-839 DIYEPALARSYN
+839 DIYEPDLATSYNNAGNFYKDQGQPEKAEKYYLAAIGIRERLVKKNADAYEPDLAMSYNSAGVFYSDQGQPDKAEKYYLAAIEIRERLVKKNADAFEPALAVSYNNVGEFYRKQNQSGKAEKYILAAVEIRERLVEKNAVAYEPDLAMSYN
-851 NAGVFYDDQNQPE
+851 NAGVFYDDQNQPD
-864 KAEKYYLAA
+864 KAEKYYL
-873 MKIYERLVEKN
+873 
-884 AVAYAMDLAMSYNNA
+884 D
-899 GVFYYEQGRLEKSEK
+899 
-914 YYLAAIEIYEGNIKN
+914 AIEIYKRLVKENAAAYEPELAMSCNN
-929 VKKYIL
+929 VGTFYAIQGQPGKAEKYFLDAIE
-935 KFKGIYERLVKK
+935 IRERLVKK
-947 DAAAYEPDLAD
+947 NAAAYEPDLAA
-958 SYFNYYL
+958 SYISYYL
-965 LKKDKT
+965 LKEDKT

-985 DPRCKTIVEFVES
+985 DPRCRYIVEFVES

>member
-14 AVMGDMTGVRDFFR
+14 AVECDMTEVRDFFR

-42 ILNANEMTEDELK
+42 ILNANEMTKNELK

-67 FFEDVSD
+67 FFEDVSAY
-74 DMRSCFDIFFESF
+74 MRSCFDIFFESF

-104 PNDMTDA
+104 PNDMTEA

-175 PMFEFND
+175 PMFEFNE

-333 YGLCD
+333 YDLC
-338 TRNIGW
+338 RNKHVGW

-359 YTKAI
+359 YTNAI
-364 KVAEKLNWYYSDPDN
+364 EVAENLRWYYSAPGR
-379 KVDEYDLGR
+379 KVDEYDLGS
-388 LYNLLGM
+388 LYNLLGV
-395 LYDLQNQF
+395 LYHSQN
-403 EEAEKYYLAAIEIR
+403 K
-417 ERLVKKNADAYEPDL
+417 PD
-432 AMSYNNVGNF
+432 
-442 YYKQNQLDK
+442 
-451 AEKYYSAA
+451 
-459 IEIYERLVKENAD
+459 
-472 VYEPYLATVYNNAGE
+472 
-487 FYANQDHLEKSEKYY
+487 
-502 LDAIE
+502 
-507 IRERLVKKNADA
+507 
-519 YEPDLAGSYNNAG
+519 
-532 LFYSNQG
+532 
-539 QPEKA
+539 KA
-544 EKYYLAAIEIRERLV
+544 EKYYLAAIGIRERLV
-559 KKNADAYEPD
+559 EKNADAYEPA
-569 LARSYNNAGIFYKK
+569 LADSYNNAGIFYKD

-593 YLAAIEIYER
+593 YLAAIEIGER
-603 LVEKNADSYE
+603 LVEKNADAFE
-613 SALATIYNNAG
+613 PALAASYNNAG
-624 NFYKKQ
+624 NFYSDHNHSKEAEKYYLAAIEIKKRLVEKNADAYEPDLATSYNNAGVFYSDH
-630 GQPEKAEKYY
+630 GQSEKAEKYY
-640 LAAIE
+640 LAAIGIRE
-645 IYECLAKKNAD
+645 RLVEKNAD
-656 AYEPYLAMSY
+656 AYEPALAGSYNNVGVFYDDQNQPDKAEKYYLAAIGIRERLVEKNADAYEPALADSY
-666 NNAGILYYK
+666 NNAGVFYK
-675 QGQPEKTEKYILVAI
+675 DHGQPEKAENYCLAAI
-690 EIQERLV
+690 EIYERLV

-703 YEPGLVESYNNVG
+703 YEPDLATSYNNAG
-716 DFYKNQGQPEKAE
+716 SLYSDQGQSDKAE
-729 KYYLAAIEIEKR
+729 KYYLDAIEI
-741 LVEKN
+741 
-746 AEAYEPALAGS
+746 Y
-757 YNDAGVFYSDHGQ
+757 
-770 HEKAEKYYLAAI
+770 
-782 EIRER
+782 ER
-787 LVKKNADAYEPYLAR
+787 LVKKNADAYEPDLAT
-802 SYNNAGN
+802 SYNNTGIFYAVH
-809 LYYEQGQ
+809 GQ
-816 PEKAEKNYLDAIE
+816 P
-829 IYERL
+829 
-834 VKNNA
+834 
-839 DIYEPALARSYN
+839 
-851 NAGVFYDDQNQPE
+851 Q
-864 KAEKYYLAA
+864 KAEKYFLAA
-873 MKIYERLVEKN
+873 IEIRERLVEKN
-884 AVAYAMDLAMSYNNA
+884 AD
-899 GVFYYEQGRLEKSEK
+899 
-914 YYLAAIEIYEGNIKN
+914 
-929 VKKYIL
+929 
-935 KFKGIYERLVKK
+935 
-947 DAAAYEPDLAD
+947 AYEPDLAI
-958 SYFNYYL
+958 SCFLFSLNS
-965 LKKDKT
+965 KDGT
-971 YLDKAYEIAKRRQD
+971 YLIKAYEIAKRRQD
-985 DPRCKTIVEFVES
+985 DPRCGKLVKDIEF
-998 M
+998 MLK

>member
-14 AVMGDMTGVRDFFR
+14 AVECDMTGVRDFFR

-42 ILNANEMTEDELK
+42 ILNANEMTENELK

-119 GNELRHYYNN
+119 GNELKHYYNN

-288 ERLADNAIDRLET
+288 ELLADNAIDRLET
-301 NVEELATR
+301 NVDELATR

-319 KDIVAEIRRIYEKI
+319 KDIVAEIRRIYAKI

-344 SKLYDYASFLEDQND
+344 SKLHDYASFLRDQND
-359 YTKAI
+359 YTNAI
-364 KVAEKLNWYYSDPDN
+364 EVAENLRWYYSAPGR
-379 KVDEYDLGR
+379 KVDEYDLGS
-388 LYNLLGM
+388 LYNLLGL
-395 LYDLQNQF
+395 LYEAQNKPDKAEKYHLAAIEITKRLVERNADAYEPDLAVSYNNAGVFCYKQNLS
-403 EEAEKYYLAAIEIR
+403 EKAEKYYLAAIEIR
-417 ERLVKKNADAYEPDL
+417 ERLVEKNADAYEPDL
-432 AMSYNNVGNF
+432 AAFYNNAGIF
-442 YYKQNQLDK
+442 YDNQGKRDK
-451 AEKYYSAA
+451 AEKYYLAA
-459 IEIYERLVKENAD
+459 IEIC
-472 VYEPYLATVYNNAGE
+472 
-487 FYANQDHLEKSEKYY
+487 
-502 LDAIE
+502 
-507 IRERLVKKNADA
+507 ERLVKKNADA

-532 LFYSNQG
+532 DFYYKQNLPEKVEKYCLDAMEIYERLAQKNVDAYEPDLARSYNNAGVFYSDQG
-539 QPEKA
+539 QPDKAEKYILAAIEKYERLAKKNADAYEPDLATSYNSAGNFYKKQGQPGKA

-559 KKNADAYEPD
+559 EKNAYAYEPD
-569 LARSYNNAGIFYKK
+569 LATSYNNAGVFYS
-583 QGQPDKAEKY
+583 D
-593 YLAAIEIYER
+593 
-603 LVEKNADSYE
+603 
-613 SALATIYNNAG
+613 
-624 NFYKKQ
+624 Q

-640 LAAIE
+640 LAA
-645 IYECLAKKNAD
+645 
-656 AYEPYLAMSY
+656 M
-666 NNAGILYYK
+666 
-675 QGQPEKTEKYILVAI
+675 
-690 EIQERLV
+690 EIQKRLV
-697 KKNADA
+697 KKNADT
-703 YEPGLVESYNNVG
+703 
-716 DFYKNQGQPEKAE
+716 
-729 KYYLAAIEIEKR
+729 
-741 LVEKN
+741 
-746 AEAYEPALAGS
+746 YEPALATS
-757 YNDAGVFYSDHGQ
+757 YNNAGIFYKDQGQ
-770 HEKAEKYYLAAI
+770 PQKADKYYLDAI

-787 LVKKNADAYEPYLAR
+787 LVKKNAD
-802 SYNNAGN
+802 
-809 LYYEQGQ
+809 
-816 PEKAEKNYLDAIE
+816 
-829 IYERL
+829 
-834 VKNNA
+834 V
-839 DIYEPALARSYN
+839 YEPALAVSY
-851 NAGVFYDDQNQPE
+851 
-864 KAEKYYLAA
+864 
-873 MKIYERLVEKN
+873 IR
-884 AVAYAMDLAMSYNNA
+884 
-899 GVFYYEQGRLEKSEK
+899 
-914 YYLAAIEIYEGNIKN
+914 
-929 VKKYIL
+929 
-935 KFKGIYERLVKK
+935 
-947 DAAAYEPDLAD
+947 
-958 SYFNYYL
+958 YYL
-965 LKKDKT
+965 LKEDET
-971 YLDKAYEIAKRRQD
+971 YFNKAYEIAKRRQD
-985 DPRCKTIVEFVES
+985 DPRCRDIVEIVES
-998 M
+998 H

>member
-42 ILNANEMTEDELK
+42 ILNANEMTENELN

-67 FFEDVSD
+67 FFEDVSA

-87 KKTDKPKIVTYF
+87 KNTDKPKIVTYF

-288 ERLADNAIDRLET
+288 ELLADNAIDRLET
-301 NVEELATR
+301 NVDELATR

-333 YGLCD
+333 YDLC
-338 TRNIGW
+338 RNKHVGW
-344 SKLYDYASFLEDQND
+344 SKLYDYAAFLYNQND

-364 KVAEKLNWYYSDPDN
+364 EVAEKLTWYYSDPDN
-379 KVDEYDLGR
+379 KADEYDLGS
-388 LYNLLGM
+388 LYNLLGV
-395 LYDLQNQF
+395 LYHSQS
-403 EEAEKYYLAAIEIR
+403 K
-417 ERLVKKNADAYEPDL
+417 P
-432 AMSYNNVGNF
+432 
-442 YYKQNQLDK
+442 DK
-451 AEKYYSAA
+451 AEKYYLVA
-459 IEIYERLVKENAD
+459 IEIIEHLVEENTDA
-472 VYEPYLATVYNNAGE
+472 YEPALAGSYNNAGI
-487 FYANQDHLEKSEKYY
+487 FYKDQGQPDKAEKYF

-507 IRERLVKKNADA
+507 IRERLVEKNADA

-532 LFYSNQG
+532 
-539 QPEKA
+539 
-544 EKYYLAAIEIRERLV
+544 V
-559 KKNADAYEPD
+559 
-569 LARSYNNAGIFYKK
+569 
-583 QGQPDKAEKY
+583 
-593 YLAAIEIYER
+593 
-603 LVEKNADSYE
+603 
-613 SALATIYNNAG
+613 
-624 NFYKKQ
+624 FYKKQ

-640 LAAIE
+640 L
-645 IYECLAKKNAD
+645 
-656 AYEPYLAMSY
+656 
-666 NNAGILYYK
+666 
-675 QGQPEKTEKYILVAI
+675 T
-690 EIQERLV
+690 
-697 KKNADA
+697 
-703 YEPGLVESYNNVG
+703 
-716 DFYKNQGQPEKAE
+716 
-729 KYYLAAIEIEKR
+729 
-741 LVEKN
+741 
-746 AEAYEPALAGS
+746 
-757 YNDAGVFYSDHGQ
+757 
-770 HEKAEKYYLAAI
+770 
-782 EIRER
+782 
-787 LVKKNADAYEPYLAR
+787 
-802 SYNNAGN
+802 
-809 LYYEQGQ
+809 
-816 PEKAEKNYLDAIE
+816 AIE

-834 VKNNA
+834 VKENA
-839 DIYEPALARSYN
+839 EAYEP
-851 NAGVFYDDQNQPE
+851 
-864 KAEKYYLAA
+864 
-873 MKIYERLVEKN
+873 
-884 AVAYAMDLAMSYNNA
+884 DLAMSYNNA

-914 YYLAAIEIYEGNIKN
+914 YILAAIEIYECLAKKNADAYEPYLAGSYNNAGEFYANQDYLEKSEKYYLAAIEIYE
-929 VKKYIL
+929 
-935 KFKGIYERLVKK
+935 RLVEKNA
-947 DAAAYEPDLAD
+947 DAYEPALAG

-965 LKKDKT
+965 LKKDGT
-971 YLDKAYEIAKRRQD
+971 YLIKAYAIAKRRQD
-985 DPRCKTIVEFVES
+985 DPRCGKLMKDIES
-998 M
+998 MLK

>member
-14 AVMGDMTGVRDFFR
+14 AVMGDMTEVRDFFR

-42 ILNANEMTEDELK
+42 ILNANEMTKNELK

-74 DMRSCFDIFFESF
+74 YMRSCFDIFFESF

-104 PNDMTDA
+104 PNDMTEA

-288 ERLADNAIDRLET
+288 ECLDDNAIDRLET

-333 YGLCD
+333 YGLC
-338 TRNIGW
+338 RNKHIGW

-359 YTKAI
+359 YTNAI
-364 KVAEKLNWYYSDPDN
+364 EVAENLRWYYSAPGR

-388 LYNLLGM
+388 LYNLLGV
-395 LYDLQNQF
+395 LYDLQNRF
-403 EEAEKYYLAAIEIR
+403 EEAEEYYLAAIEIMKRLVEKNADAYESGLAMSCYNTGLFYHKHGQSEKAEKYYLAAIEIR
-417 ERLVKKNADAYEPDL
+417 KRLVEKNADAYEPAL
-432 AMSYNNVGNF
+432 AASYNNAGAL
-442 YYKQNQLDK
+442 YHKQNQPEK
-451 AEKYYSAA
+451 AEKYILAA
-459 IEIYERLVKENAD
+459 IEIEERLVE
-472 VYEPYLATVYNNAGE
+472 
-487 FYANQDHLEKSEKYY
+487 
-502 LDAIE
+502 
-507 IRERLVKKNADA
+507 KNADA
-519 YEPDLAGSYNNAG
+519 YEPDLAGSYYNAG
-532 LFYSNQG
+532 IFYSDHG

-544 EKYYLAAIEIRERLV
+544 EKYYLAAIEIRERLA

-569 LARSYNNAGIFYKK
+569 LAGSYNNAGVFYKK
-583 QGQPDKAEKY
+583 QGQSEKAEKYYLDAIEIRERLAKKNADAYEPDLAKSYNNAGNLYSNHGQPDKAEKY
-593 YLAAIEIYER
+593 YLAA
-603 LVEKNADSYE
+603 
-613 SALATIYNNAG
+613 
-624 NFYKKQ
+624 
-630 GQPEKAEKYY
+630 
-640 LAAIE
+640 
-645 IYECLAKKNAD
+645 
-656 AYEPYLAMSY
+656 M
-666 NNAGILYYK
+666 
-675 QGQPEKTEKYILVAI
+675 
-690 EIQERLV
+690 
-697 KKNADA
+697 
-703 YEPGLVESYNNVG
+703 
-716 DFYKNQGQPEKAE
+716 
-729 KYYLAAIEIEKR
+729 
-741 LVEKN
+741 
-746 AEAYEPALAGS
+746 
-757 YNDAGVFYSDHGQ
+757 
-770 HEKAEKYYLAAI
+770 

-787 LVKKNADAYEPYLAR
+787 LVKKNADAYEPVLAT
-802 SYNNAGN
+802 
-809 LYYEQGQ
+809 LYY
-816 PEKAEKNYLDAIE
+816 
-829 IYERL
+829 
-834 VKNNA
+834 
-839 DIYEPALARSYN
+839 
-851 NAGVFYDDQNQPE
+851 
-864 KAEKYYLAA
+864 
-873 MKIYERLVEKN
+873 
-884 AVAYAMDLAMSYNNA
+884 
-899 GVFYYEQGRLEKSEK
+899 
-914 YYLAAIEIYEGNIKN
+914 
-929 VKKYIL
+929 
-935 KFKGIYERLVKK
+935 
-947 DAAAYEPDLAD
+947 
-958 SYFNYYL
+958 NYYL
-965 LKKDKT
+965 LKKDET
-971 YLDKAYEIAKRRQD
+971 YLDKAYEIAKHRQD
-985 DPRCKTIVEFVES
+985 DPRCGKLMNDIES
-998 M
+998 MLK

>member
-14 AVMGDMTGVRDFFR
+14 AVECDMTEVRDFFR

-42 ILNANEMTEDELK
+42 ILNANEMTENELK

-74 DMRSCFDIFFESF
+74 NMRSCFDIFFESF

-104 PNDMTDA
+104 PNDMTEA

-175 PMFEFND
+175 PMFEFNE

-301 NVEELATR
+301 NVEEIATR

-319 KDIVAEIRRIYEKI
+319 NDTVAEIRRIYEEI
-333 YGLCD
+333 YDTFCD

-359 YTKAI
+359 YTNAI
-364 KVAEKLNWYYSDPDN
+364 EVAENLRWYYSAPGR
-379 KVDEYDLGR
+379 KVDEYELAE
-388 LYNLLGM
+388 LFNLLGL
-395 LYDLQNQF
+395 LYHSQN
-403 EEAEKYYLAAIEIR
+403 K
-417 ERLVKKNADAYEPDL
+417 
-432 AMSYNNVGNF
+432 
-442 YYKQNQLDK
+442 
-451 AEKYYSAA
+451 
-459 IEIYERLVKENAD
+459 
-472 VYEPYLATVYNNAGE
+472 
-487 FYANQDHLEKSEKYY
+487 
-502 LDAIE
+502 
-507 IRERLVKKNADA
+507 
-519 YEPDLAGSYNNAG
+519 
-532 LFYSNQG
+532 
-539 QPEKA
+539 
-544 EKYYLAAIEIRERLV
+544 
-559 KKNADAYEPD
+559 
-569 LARSYNNAGIFYKK
+569 
-583 QGQPDKAEKY
+583 PDKAEKY
-593 YLAAIEIYER
+593 YLAAIEICERLVKENADAYESDLAASYNNTGAFYAVHGQPQKAEKYFLDAIEIYER
-603 LVEKNADSYE
+603 LVE
-613 SALATIYNNAG
+613 
-624 NFYKKQ
+624 
-630 GQPEKAEKYY
+630 
-640 LAAIE
+640 
-645 IYECLAKKNAD
+645 
-656 AYEPYLAMSY
+656 
-666 NNAGILYYK
+666 
-675 QGQPEKTEKYILVAI
+675 
-690 EIQERLV
+690 R
-697 KKNADA
+697 
-703 YEPGLVESYNNVG
+703 
-716 DFYKNQGQPEKAE
+716 
-729 KYYLAAIEIEKR
+729 
-741 LVEKN
+741 
-746 AEAYEPALAGS
+746 
-757 YNDAGVFYSDHGQ
+757 
-770 HEKAEKYYLAAI
+770 
-782 EIRER
+782 
-787 LVKKNADAYEPYLAR
+787 NADAYEPYLAR

-816 PEKAEKNYLDAIE
+816 PDKAEKNYLDAIE

-839 DIYEPALARSYN
+839 DIYEPDLATSYNNAGNFYKDQGQPEKAEKYYLAAIGIRERLVKKNADAYEPDLAMSYNSAGVFYSDQGQPDKAEKYYLAAIEIRERLVKKNADAFEPALAVSYNNVGEFYRKQNQSGKAEKYILAAVEIRERLVEKNAVAYEPDLAMSYN
-851 NAGVFYDDQNQPE
+851 NAGVFYDDQNQPD
-864 KAEKYYLAA
+864 KAEKYYLDAIE
-873 MKIYERLVEKN
+873 IYKRLVEKN
-884 AVAYAMDLAMSYNNA
+884 ADAYEPDLARSYNNA
-899 GVFYYEQGRLEKSEK
+899 GIFYKDQGQPEKAEK
-914 YYLAAIEIYEGNIKN
+914 YFLAAIEIR
-929 VKKYIL
+929 
-935 KFKGIYERLVKK
+935 ERLVKK
-947 DAAAYEPDLAD
+947 NAAAYEPDLAA
-958 SYFNYYL
+958 SYISYYL
-965 LKKDKT
+965 LKEDKT

-985 DPRCKTIVEFVES
+985 DPRCKIIVEFVES